1 MFLLLLLHPQW
12 EEISVMDERNTPM
25 RTYQVCNVMEAN
37 QNNWLRTRHIS
48 REGAQRVYIEIK
60 FTLRD
65 CNSLPGVPGTCKE
78 TFNMYYYE
86 SNNAN
91 LWFIKESQYVKIDTI
106 AADESFTQVDVG
118 DRVMKLNTEVRDI
131 SNLSKKGF
139 YLAFQDLGACIALVS
154 VRVFYKKCP
163 LTVLNLAQFPD
174 TITGGDTA
182 LVEVHGVCVN
192 ASEEFEVPKMYCSAD
207 GGWLVPIGRCVCKPG
222 FEENKDFC
230 QRPGSFVLV
239 CLAAPQSP
247 GSLDKKS
254 LKKSCFSGPLPQLC
268 QGKHKCTIAP
278 TVASSEHGHPFLK
291 ELTGEEKEGR
301 VPLSMITLSLPHP
314 DADIPLPVLPACRPG
329 TYKASATDAY
339 CTKCPPH
346 SSSPQDQ
353 AVECTCE
360 KGFYRAETDPRSM
373 ACTRPPSPPENP
385 ISTVNETCVT
395 LEWTLPRDTGGR
407 GDVTYSIHCRKCSGD
422 GRKCAPCGSSVHFVP
437 RQYGLATTT
446 VQITDLQPDSN
457 YSFTVES
464 QNGVSD
470 LSPTPRGTV
479 IVNVTTSQT
488 VSVVLKERRSKDS
501 VTLAWQGPER
511 PNGVIVEYE
520 VIYYEKNQREQNYT
534 VLKTRSN
541 MMTVEGLKPG
551 TTYVFRVR
559 ARTDGGY
566 GSYGGEIELETS
578 HEDVFAIGDPNQPTL
593 LAVSVAGG
601 VVLLVFLVTCFVV
614 SGRWERR
621 GTSRRLAQPRLQQMA
636 SPSKRIQDPVL
647 HLSPASLNTLQPLP
661 PSICVCLH
669 CGYIKAKQDP
679 DEEKMQFQH
688 GRVKLPGSRTYIH
701 PHTYEDPNQAIRDF
715 AKEIDAS
722 NIRIERV
729 IGAGEFGEV
738 CSGRL
743 RVQGKREIYVAIKS
757 LKAGY
762 SDKQRRDFLSEA
774 SIMGQFD
781 HPNIIRLEG
790 VVTRCK
796 PVMIITE
803 FMENGSLDTFL
814 KKHDGQFTVIQLVG
828 MLRGIASGMK
838 YLSDMSYVHRD
849 LAARNILVNSNLVCK
864 VSDFGLSRVLE
875 DDPEAA
881 YTTRGGKIPIRWTAP
896 EAIAYRKFTSASDV
910 WSYGIVMWEVISY
923 GERPYWE
930 MSNQDV
936 IKAIDEGY
944 RLPAPMDCP
953 VVLHQL
959 MLDCW
964 EKGRSDR
971 PKFGQIVTILDKL
984 IRNPASLREL
994 ANSSAWEDPTASDVS
1009 VNTVDEWLEA
1019 IKMGQYKDNFS
1030 SSGYVSLESVLYI
1043 SVSELAKMGV
1053 TLAGHQKKI
1062 LSSVQNLQT
1071 QG

>member
-1 MFLLLLLHPQW
+1 MAPRRILWIYPSLRLLSSVILIFHRLSPCAALRSYPENEVTLLDSMSALADLGWEAYPNEGW

-48 REGAQRVYIEIK
+48 REGAQRVHIEIK

-182 LVEVHGVCVN
+182 LVEVRGVCVN
-192 ASEEFEVPKMYCSAD
+192 ASEEFEAPKMYCSAD

-222 FEENKDFC
+222 FEENKDGC
-230 QRPGSFVLV
+230 QP
-239 CLAAPQSP
+239 
-247 GSLDKKS
+247 
-254 LKKSCFSGPLPQLC
+254 
-268 QGKHKCTIAP
+268 
-278 TVASSEHGHPFLK
+278 
-291 ELTGEEKEGR
+291 
-301 VPLSMITLSLPHP
+301 
-314 DADIPLPVLPACRPG
+314 CRPG
-329 TYKASATDAY
+329 AYKASATDAY

-346 SSSPQDQ
+346 SSSPQEQ
-353 AVECTCE
+353 AFECVCE
-360 KGFYRAETDPRSM
+360 RGFYRAETDPRSM
-373 ACTRPPSPPENP
+373 ACTRSPSAPENP
-385 ISTVNETCVT
+385 ISTVNETCIT
-395 LEWTLPRDTGGR
+395 LEWSPPRDTGGR
-407 GDVTYSIHCRKCSGD
+407 GDVTYSLHCKKCSGD
-422 GRKCAPCGSSVHFVP
+422 SRKCSPCGSSIHFVP
-437 RQYGLATTT
+437 RQFGLSSAT
-446 VQITDLQPDSN
+446 VLVTDLQPDSN

-470 LSPTPRGTV
+470 LSPTPKGTV
-479 IVNVTTSQT
+479 VINVTTSQT

-501 VTLAWQGPER
+501 VTLAWQVPER
-511 PNGVIVEYE
+511 PDGAIVEYE

-566 GSYGGEIELETS
+566 GTYGGEIELETS
-578 HEDVFAIGDPNQPTL
+578 HEDVFAIGDPNQSTI
-593 LAVSVAGG
+593 LAVSIAGG
-601 VVLLVFLVTCFVV
+601 IVLLIFLVTCFVV
-614 SGRWERR
+614 SGR
-621 GTSRRLAQPRLQQMA
+621 
-636 SPSKRIQDPVL
+636 
-647 HLSPASLNTLQPLP
+647 
-661 PSICVCLH
+661 H

-688 GRVKLPGSRTYIH
+688 GRVKLPGSRIYIH
-701 PHTYEDPNQAIRDF
+701 PHTYEDPNQAVRDF

-762 SDKQRRDFLSEA
+762 SDKQRKDFLSEA

-790 VVTRCK
+790 VVTKCK

-994 ANSSAWEDPTASDVS
+994 ANSSAC
-1009 VNTVDEWLEA
+1009 
-1019 IKMGQYKDNFS
+1019 
-1030 SSGYVSLESVLYI
+1030 
-1043 SVSELAKMGV
+1043 ELAKMGV

-1062 LSSVQNLQT
+1062 LSSVENLQN
-1071 QG
+1071 QGTHIQV

>member
-1 MFLLLLLHPQW
+1 MAPPPRVLWIYPSLFLHAFLLLFHALSPCRALRNYPENEVTLLDSMSALADLGWEAYPNEGW

-192 ASEEFEVPKMYCSAD
+192 ASEEFEPPKMYCSAD

-222 FEENKDFC
+222 FEENKDIC
-230 QRPGSFVLV
+230 QRES
-239 CLAAPQSP
+239 
-247 GSLDKKS
+247 
-254 LKKSCFSGPLPQLC
+254 
-268 QGKHKCTIAP
+268 
-278 TVASSEHGHPFLK
+278 
-291 ELTGEEKEGR
+291 
-301 VPLSMITLSLPHP
+301 
-314 DADIPLPVLPACRPG
+314 ACRPG

-346 SSSPQDQ
+346 SSSPQEQ
-353 AVECTCE
+353 AVECICE
-360 KGFYRAETDPRSM
+360 KGYYRADTDPRSM
-373 ACTRPPSPPENP
+373 ACTRPPSAPENP
-385 ISTVNETCVT
+385 ITTVNETCVT
-395 LEWTLPRDTGGR
+395 LEWSPPRDTGGR
-407 GDVTYSIHCRKCSGD
+407 GDITYSLHCRKCSGD
-422 GRKCAPCGSSVHFVP
+422 GRKCAPCGSSIHFVP
-437 RQYGLATTT
+437 RQFGLASAT
-446 VQITDLQPDSN
+446 VLVTDLQPDSN
-457 YSFTVES
+457 YSFTIES

-470 LSPTPRGTV
+470 LSPTPRGSVV
-479 IVNVTTSQT
+479 INVTTSQT

-541 MMTVEGLKPG
+541 MMTVDGLKPG

-578 HEDVFAIGDPNQPTL
+578 HEGKRMTNKYFCAL
-593 LAVSVAGG
+593 L
-601 VVLLVFLVTCFVV
+601 F
-614 SGRWERR
+614 R
-621 GTSRRLAQPRLQQMA
+621 
-636 SPSKRIQDPVL
+636 
-647 HLSPASLNTLQPLP
+647 
-661 PSICVCLH
+661 H

-701 PHTYEDPNQAIRDF
+701 PHTYEDPNQAVRDF

-762 SDKQRRDFLSEA
+762 SDTQRRDFLSEA

-790 VVTRCK
+790 VVTKCK

-959 MLDCW
+959 M
-964 EKGRSDR
+964 

-994 ANSSAWEDPTASDVS
+994 ANSSAEDAPTPDFSVS
-1009 VNTVDEWLEA
+1009 TVDEWLEA
-1019 IKMGQYKDNFS
+1019 IKMGQYKENFS
-1030 SSGYVSLESVLYI
+1030 SAGYVSLDSVLYI
-1043 SVSELAKMGV
+1043 SVRYRQLAS
-1053 TLAGHQKKI
+1053 HPC
-1062 LSSVQNLQT
+1062 
-1071 QG
+1071 

>member
-1 MFLLLLLHPQW
+1 MSALADLGWEAYPNEGW

-163 LTVLNLAQFPD
+163 VTVLNLAQFPD

-182 LVEVHGVCVN
+182 LVEVHGACVN
-192 ASEEFEVPKMYCSAD
+192 ASEEFEAPKMYCSAD

-222 FEENKDFC
+222 FEENKDVC
-230 QRPGSFVLV
+230 QP
-239 CLAAPQSP
+239 
-247 GSLDKKS
+247 
-254 LKKSCFSGPLPQLC
+254 
-268 QGKHKCTIAP
+268 
-278 TVASSEHGHPFLK
+278 
-291 ELTGEEKEGR
+291 
-301 VPLSMITLSLPHP
+301 
-314 DADIPLPVLPACRPG
+314 CRPG

-346 SSSPQDQ
+346 SSSPQEQ
-353 AVECTCE
+353 AVECVCE
-360 KGFYRAETDPRSM
+360 KSFYRAENDPRSM
-373 ACTRPPSPPENP
+373 ACTRPPSAPENP

-395 LEWTLPRDTGGR
+395 LEWSPPRETGGR
-407 GDVTYSIHCRKCSGD
+407 GDITYSLHCRKCSGD
-422 GRKCAPCGSSVHFVP
+422 GKKCAPCGSSVHFVP
-437 RQYGLATTT
+437 RQFGLSSAM
-446 VQITDLQPDSN
+446 VLVTDLQPDSN

-479 IVNVTTSQT
+479 VINVTTSQT

-511 PNGVIVEYE
+511 PNGAIVEYE

-541 MMTVEGLKPG
+541 MMTVDGLKPG

-578 HEDVFAIGDPNQPTL
+578 HEDVLAIGDPNQSTI
-593 LAVSVAGG
+593 LAVSIAGG
-601 VVLLVFLVTCFVV
+601 IVLLIFLVTCFIV
-614 SGRWERR
+614 SGR
-621 GTSRRLAQPRLQQMA
+621 
-636 SPSKRIQDPVL
+636 
-647 HLSPASLNTLQPLP
+647 
-661 PSICVCLH
+661 H

-701 PHTYEDPNQAIRDF
+701 PHTYEDPNQAVRDF

-994 ANSSAWEDPTASDVS
+994 ANSSEWEDLSPPEFS

-1019 IKMGQYKDNFS
+1019 IKMGQYKENFS
-1030 SSGYVSLESVLYI
+1030 SSGYVSLDSILYI

-1062 LSSVQNLQT
+1062 LSTVQSLQT
-1071 QG
+1071 QGAHVQV

>member
-1 MFLLLLLHPQW
+1 SSPSSKGETLSTKIATDLTDHFESHHTFSAIQSVTLLDSMSALGDLGWEAYPAEGW

-25 RTYQVCNVMEAN
+25 RTYQVCNVMEAS
-37 QNNWLRTRHIS
+37 QNNWLRTRHIA
-48 REGAQRVYIEIK
+48 RDGAQRVYIEIK

-78 TFNMYYYE
+78 TFNMFYYE

-91 LWFIKESQYVKIDTI
+91 LWFIKESQYIKIDTI

-154 VRVFYKKCP
+154 VRIFYKKCP

-174 TITGGDTA
+174 TVTGGDSA
-182 LVEVHGVCVN
+182 LVEVQGVCVN
-192 ASEEFEVPKMYCSAD
+192 ASQEFETPRMYCSAD
-207 GGWLVPIGRCVCKPG
+207 GSWLVPIGRCVCEPG
-222 FEENKDFC
+222 YEEHKDGC
-230 QRPGSFVLV
+230 QPCRPGS
-239 CLAAPQSP
+239 
-247 GSLDKKS
+247 
-254 LKKSCFSGPLPQLC
+254 
-268 QGKHKCTIAP
+268 
-278 TVASSEHGHPFLK
+278 
-291 ELTGEEKEGR
+291 
-301 VPLSMITLSLPHP
+301 
-314 DADIPLPVLPACRPG
+314 
-329 TYKASATDAY
+329 YKASATDAY
-339 CTKCPPH
+339 CTKCPSH
-346 SSSPQDQ
+346 SSSHLER
-353 AVECTCE
+353 ASECVCE
-360 KGFYRAETDPRSM
+360 KGFHRAETDPRSM
-373 ACTRPPSPPENP
+373 ACTRPCSAPENP

-395 LEWTLPRDTGGR
+395 LEWSPPLDMGGR
-407 GDVTYSIHCRKCSGD
+407 GDITYSLHCRKCSGD
-422 GRKCAPCGSSVHFVP
+422 GRKCTPCGSSVHFVP
-437 RQYGLATTT
+437 RQFGLSVAM
-446 VQITDLQPDSN
+446 VMVTDLQPHSN
-457 YSFTVES
+457 YSFTIES
-464 QNGVSD
+464 LNGVSD
-470 LSPTPRGTV
+470 LSPTPRGAV

-501 VTLAWQGPER
+501 ITLAWQGPDR
-511 PNGVIVEYE
+511 PNGAIVEYE

-541 MMTVEGLKPG
+541 VMTVDGLKPG

-566 GSYGGEIELETS
+566 GNYGGEIELETS
-578 HEDVFAIGDPNQPTL
+578 HEDMLAIGDPNQSTI
-593 LAVSVAGG
+593 LAVSITGG
-601 VVLLVFLVTCFVV
+601 IVLLIFLVACFVV
-614 SGRWERR
+614 SGR
-621 GTSRRLAQPRLQQMA
+621 
-636 SPSKRIQDPVL
+636 
-647 HLSPASLNTLQPLP
+647 
-661 PSICVCLH
+661 H

-679 DEEKMQFQH
+679 DEEKLQFQH
-688 GRVKLPGSRTYIH
+688 GRVKLPGSKIYIH
-701 PHTYEDPNQAIRDF
+701 PHTYEDPNQAVRDF

-722 NIRIERV
+722 CISIERV

-738 CSGRL
+738 CSGCLRL
-743 RVQGKREIYVAIKS
+743 QGKREIYVAIKS

-762 SDKQRRDFLSEA
+762 ADKQRRDFLSEA

-814 KKHDGQFTVIQLVG
+814 KKQDGQFTVIQLVG

-881 YTTRGGKIPIRWTAP
+881 YTTQGGKIPIRWTSP

-910 WSYGIVMWEVISY
+910 WSYGIVMWEVVSY

-936 IKAIDEGY
+936 IKAIEEGY

-964 EKGRSDR
+964 EKGRSER
-971 PKFGQIVTILDKL
+971 PKFGQIVTTLDKL
-984 IRNPASLREL
+984 IRDPASLREL
-994 ANSSAWEDPTASDVS
+994 ANSSLWEDPTTPEFSVS
-1009 VNTVDEWLEA
+1009 TMEEWLDA
-1019 IKMGQYKDNFS
+1019 IKMGQYKGNFTRA
-1030 SSGYVSLESVLYI
+1030 GYVTLDSVLYI
-1043 SVSELAKMGV
+1043 SISELVKMDV

-1062 LSSVQNLQT
+1062 LSSVQILQS
-1071 QG
+1071 QGTHVQV

>member
-1 MFLLLLLHPQW
+1 MALLFLWIYPSLFILSPFLFHAPCEGLRNYPENEVTLLDSMSALGNLGWEAYPAEGW

-25 RTYQVCNVMEAN
+25 RTYQVCNVMEAS
-37 QNNWLRTRHIS
+37 QNNWLRTRHIA
-48 REGAQRVYIEIK
+48 RDGAQRVYIEIK

-78 TFNMYYYE
+78 TFNMFYYE

-174 TITGGDTA
+174 TVTGGDSA
-182 LVEVHGVCVN
+182 LVEVRGVCVN
-192 ASEEFEVPKMYCSAD
+192 ASEEFEAPRMYCSAD

-222 FEENKDFC
+222 NEEHKDFC
-230 QRPGSFVLV
+230 QPCRPGS
-239 CLAAPQSP
+239 
-247 GSLDKKS
+247 
-254 LKKSCFSGPLPQLC
+254 
-268 QGKHKCTIAP
+268 
-278 TVASSEHGHPFLK
+278 
-291 ELTGEEKEGR
+291 
-301 VPLSMITLSLPHP
+301 
-314 DADIPLPVLPACRPG
+314 
-329 TYKASATDAY
+329 YKASATDAY

-346 SSSPQDQ
+346 SSSHLER
-353 AVECTCE
+353 ASECVCE
-360 KGFYRAETDPRSM
+360 KGFHRAETDPRSM
-373 ACTRPPSPPENP
+373 ACTRPPSAPENP

-395 LEWTLPRDTGGR
+395 LEWSPPRDTGGR
-407 GDVTYSIHCRKCSGD
+407 GDITYSLHCRKCSGD
-422 GRKCAPCGSSVHFVP
+422 DIKCAPCGSGVHFVP
-437 RQYGLATTT
+437 RQFGLSVAM
-446 VQITDLQPDSN
+446 VMVTDLQPHSN
-457 YSFTVES
+457 YSFTIES
-464 QNGVSD
+464 LNGVSD
-470 LSPTPRGTV
+470 LSPTPKGAV
-479 IVNVTTSQT
+479 MVNVTTSQT

-501 VTLAWQGPER
+501 ITLTWQGPDR
-511 PNGVIVEYE
+511 PTGAIVEYE

-541 MMTVEGLKPG
+541 VMTVDGLKPG

-559 ARTDGGY
+559 ARTEGGY
-566 GSYGGEIELETS
+566 GNYGGEIELETS
-578 HEDVFAIGDPNQPTL
+578 HEDMLAIDPNQSTI
-593 LAVSVAGG
+593 LAVSIAGG
-601 VVLLVFLVTCFVV
+601 IILLIFLVACFFV
-614 SGRWERR
+614 SGR
-621 GTSRRLAQPRLQQMA
+621 
-636 SPSKRIQDPVL
+636 
-647 HLSPASLNTLQPLP
+647 
-661 PSICVCLH
+661 H

-679 DEEKMQFQH
+679 DEEKMHFQH
-688 GRVKLPGSRTYIH
+688 GRVKLPGSKTYIH
-701 PHTYEDPNQAIRDF
+701 PHTYEDPNQAVRDF

-722 NIRIERV
+722 SIRIERV

-743 RVQGKREIYVAIKS
+743 RLQGKREIYVAIKS

-881 YTTRGGKIPIRWTAP
+881 YTTRGGKIPIRWTSP

-910 WSYGIVMWEVISY
+910 WSYGIVMWEVVSY

-964 EKGRSDR
+964 EKGRSER
-971 PKFGQIVTILDKL
+971 PKFGQIVTTLDKL
-984 IRNPASLREL
+984 IRNPARLREL
-994 ANSSAWEDPTASDVS
+994 ANSSVCREDPTTPEFSVS
-1009 VNTVDEWLEA
+1009 TVEEWLEA
-1019 IKMGQYKDNFS
+1019 IKMDHYKENFS
-1030 SSGYVSLESVLYI
+1030 SAGYVTLDSVLYI
-1043 SVSELAKMGV
+1043 SISELVKMDV

-1062 LSSVQNLQT
+1062 LSSVQSLQT
-1071 QG
+1071 QGTHIQV

>member
-1 MFLLLLLHPQW
+1 MAPPRVLWIYPSLSLLSSLLLFHALSPCRALRNYPENEVTLLDSMSALADLGWEAYPNEGW

-192 ASEEFEVPKMYCSAD
+192 ASEEFEAPKMYCSAD

-222 FEENKDFC
+222 FEENKDVC
-230 QRPGSFVLV
+230 QP
-239 CLAAPQSP
+239 
-247 GSLDKKS
+247 
-254 LKKSCFSGPLPQLC
+254 
-268 QGKHKCTIAP
+268 
-278 TVASSEHGHPFLK
+278 
-291 ELTGEEKEGR
+291 
-301 VPLSMITLSLPHP
+301 
-314 DADIPLPVLPACRPG
+314 CRPG

-346 SSSPQDQ
+346 SSSLQEQ
-353 AVECTCE
+353 AVECVCE
-360 KGFYRAETDPRSM
+360 KSFYRAETDPRSM
-373 ACTRPPSPPENP
+373 ACTRPPSAPENP

-395 LEWTLPRDTGGR
+395 LEWSPPRETGGR
-407 GDVTYSIHCRKCSGD
+407 GDITYSLHCRKCSGD
-422 GRKCAPCGSSVHFVP
+422 GRKCTPCGSSVHFVP
-437 RQYGLATTT
+437 RQFGLSSAT
-446 VQITDLQPDSN
+446 VLVTDLQPDSN
-457 YSFTVES
+457 YSFTIES

-479 IVNVTTSQT
+479 VINVTTSQT

-511 PNGVIVEYE
+511 PNGAIVEYE

-541 MMTVEGLKPG
+541 MMTVDGLKPG

-578 HEDVFAIGDPNQPTL
+578 HEDVLAIGDPNQSTI
-593 LAVSVAGG
+593 LAVSIAGG
-601 VVLLVFLVTCFVV
+601 IVLLIFLVTCFIV
-614 SGRWERR
+614 SGR
-621 GTSRRLAQPRLQQMA
+621 
-636 SPSKRIQDPVL
+636 
-647 HLSPASLNTLQPLP
+647 
-661 PSICVCLH
+661 H

-701 PHTYEDPNQAIRDF
+701 PHTYEDPNQAVRDF

-994 ANSSAWEDPTASDVS
+994 ANSSVWEDPSTPEFS

-1019 IKMGQYKDNFS
+1019 IKMGQYKENFS
-1030 SSGYVSLESVLYI
+1030 SAGYVSLDSILYI

-1062 LSSVQNLQT
+1062 LSSAQGLQT
-1071 QG
+1071 QGTHVQV

>member
-1 MFLLLLLHPQW
+1 MAPPRVLWIYPSLFLLLSLLLFHALSPCQALRNYPENEVTLLDSMSALADLGWEAYPNEGW

-163 LTVLNLAQFPD
+163 LTVLNLAEFPD

-192 ASEEFEVPKMYCSAD
+192 ASEEFEAPKMYCSAD

-222 FEENKDFC
+222 FEENKDVC
-230 QRPGSFVLV
+230 QP
-239 CLAAPQSP
+239 
-247 GSLDKKS
+247 
-254 LKKSCFSGPLPQLC
+254 
-268 QGKHKCTIAP
+268 
-278 TVASSEHGHPFLK
+278 
-291 ELTGEEKEGR
+291 
-301 VPLSMITLSLPHP
+301 
-314 DADIPLPVLPACRPG
+314 CRPG

-346 SSSPQDQ
+346 SSSPHEQ
-353 AVECTCE
+353 AVECICE
-360 KGFYRAETDPRSM
+360 KGFHRAETDPRSM
-373 ACTRPPSPPENP
+373 ACTRPPSAPENP

-395 LEWTLPRDTGGR
+395 MEWSPPRDTGGR
-407 GDVTYSIHCRKCSGD
+407 GDITYSFHCRKCSGD
-422 GRKCAPCGSSVHFVP
+422 GRKCTPCGSSVHFVP
-437 RQYGLATTT
+437 RQFGLSSAT
-446 VQITDLQPDSN
+446 VLVTDLQPDSN

-479 IVNVTTSQT
+479 VINVTTSQT

-511 PNGVIVEYE
+511 PNGAIVEYE

-541 MMTVEGLKPG
+541 MMTVDGLKPG

-578 HEDVFAIGDPNQPTL
+578 HEDVLAIGDPNQSTI
-593 LAVSVAGG
+593 LAVSITGG
-601 VVLLVFLVTCFVV
+601 IVLLIFLVTCFVV
-614 SGRWERR
+614 SGR
-621 GTSRRLAQPRLQQMA
+621 
-636 SPSKRIQDPVL
+636 
-647 HLSPASLNTLQPLP
+647 
-661 PSICVCLH
+661 H

-701 PHTYEDPNQAIRDF
+701 PHTYEDPNQAVRDF

-994 ANSSAWEDPTASDVS
+994 ANSSVCREDPSTPEFSVS
-1009 VNTVDEWLEA
+1009 TVDEWLEA
-1019 IKMGQYKDNFS
+1019 IKMGQYKENFS
-1030 SSGYVSLESVLYI
+1030 SAGYVSLDSILYI

-1053 TLAGHQKKI
+1053 SLAGHQKKI
-1062 LSSVQNLQT
+1062 LSSMQSLQT
-1071 QG
+1071 QGTHVQV

>member
-1 MFLLLLLHPQW
+1 MRLLRVFVVLCWFHFSLKCHSRATIWNNKLVTLLDSMSALADLGWEAYPNEGW

-25 RTYQVCNVMEAN
+25 RTYQVCSVMEAN

-65 CNSLPGVPGTCKE
+65 CNSLPGVSGTCKE

-118 DRVMKLNTEVRDI
+118 DRVLKLNTEVRDI

-163 LTVLNLAQFPD
+163 LTVRNLAQFPD
-174 TITGGDTA
+174 TITGGETA

-192 ASEEFEVPKMYCSAD
+192 ASEEFEPPKMYCSAD

-222 FEENKDFC
+222 FEENKDIC
-230 QRPGSFVLV
+230 QP
-239 CLAAPQSP
+239 
-247 GSLDKKS
+247 
-254 LKKSCFSGPLPQLC
+254 
-268 QGKHKCTIAP
+268 
-278 TVASSEHGHPFLK
+278 
-291 ELTGEEKEGR
+291 
-301 VPLSMITLSLPHP
+301 
-314 DADIPLPVLPACRPG
+314 CRPG

-346 SSSPQDQ
+346 SSSPHEQ
-353 AVECTCE
+353 AMECICE
-360 KGFYRAETDPRSM
+360 KGFHRAETDPRSM
-373 ACTRPPSPPENP
+373 ACTRPPSAPENP
-385 ISTVNETCVT
+385 ISSVNETCVT
-395 LEWTLPRDTGGR
+395 LEWSPPRDTGGR
-407 GDVTYSIHCRKCSGD
+407 GDITYSLHCRKCSGE
-422 GRKCAPCGSSVHFVP
+422 GKKCAPCGSSVHFVP
-437 RQYGLATTT
+437 RQFGLASAS
-446 VQITDLQPDSN
+446 VLITDLQPDSN
-457 YSFTVES
+457 YTFTIES

-479 IVNVTTSQT
+479 VINVTTSQT

-511 PNGVIVEYE
+511 PNGAIVEYE

-541 MMTVEGLKPG
+541 MMTVDGLKPG

-566 GSYGGEIELETS
+566 GTYGGEIELETS
-578 HEDVFAIGDPNQPTL
+578 HEDVLAIGDPNQSTIL
-593 LAVSVAGG
+593 VVSIAGG
-601 VVLLVFLVTCFVV
+601 IVLLIFLVTCFVV
-614 SGRWERR
+614 SGR
-621 GTSRRLAQPRLQQMA
+621 
-636 SPSKRIQDPVL
+636 
-647 HLSPASLNTLQPLP
+647 
-661 PSICVCLH
+661 H

-701 PHTYEDPNQAIRDF
+701 PHTYEDPNQAVRDF

-790 VVTRCK
+790 VVTKCK

-994 ANSSAWEDPTASDVS
+994 ANSSVWEDPPTPEFSVS
-1009 VNTVDEWLEA
+1009 TVDDWLDT
-1019 IKMGQYKDNFS
+1019 IKMGQYKENFS
-1030 SSGYVSLESVLYI
+1030 SAGYVSLDSILYI

-1062 LSSVQNLQT
+1062 LSSVQSLQA
-1071 QG
+1071 QGTHVQV

>member
-1 MFLLLLLHPQW
+1 MAPPRVLWIYPSLFLLSSLFLFQALSPCRALRNYPENEVTLLDSMSALADLGWEAYPNEGW

-192 ASEEFEVPKMYCSAD
+192 ASEEFEAPKMYCSAD

-222 FEENKDFC
+222 FEENKNIC
-230 QRPGSFVLV
+230 QP
-239 CLAAPQSP
+239 
-247 GSLDKKS
+247 
-254 LKKSCFSGPLPQLC
+254 
-268 QGKHKCTIAP
+268 
-278 TVASSEHGHPFLK
+278 
-291 ELTGEEKEGR
+291 
-301 VPLSMITLSLPHP
+301 
-314 DADIPLPVLPACRPG
+314 CRPS
-329 TYKASATDAY
+329 TYKALATDAY

-346 SSSPQDQ
+346 SSSPQEQ
-353 AVECTCE
+353 AVECVCE

-373 ACTRPPSPPENP
+373 ACTRPPSAPENP
-385 ISTVNETCVT
+385 ITTVNETCVT
-395 LEWTLPRDTGGR
+395 LEWSPPRDTGGR
-407 GDVTYSIHCRKCSGD
+407 GDITYSVHCTKCSGD
-422 GRKCAPCGSSVHFVP
+422 GKKCTPCGSSVHFVP
-437 RQYGLATTT
+437 RQFGLSSAT
-446 VQITDLQPDSN
+446 VLVTDLQPDSN
-457 YSFTVES
+457 YSFTIES

-470 LSPTPRGTV
+470 LSPTPRGTA
-479 IVNVTTSQT
+479 IINVTTSQT
-488 VSVVLKERRSKDS
+488 VNVVLKERRSKDS

-511 PNGVIVEYE
+511 PNGAIVEYE

-541 MMTVEGLKPG
+541 MMTVDGLKPG

-578 HEDVFAIGDPNQPTL
+578 HEDVLAIGDPNQSTI
-593 LAVSVAGG
+593 LAVSIAGG
-601 VVLLVFLVTCFVV
+601 VVLLIFLVTCFVV
-614 SGRWERR
+614 SGR
-621 GTSRRLAQPRLQQMA
+621 
-636 SPSKRIQDPVL
+636 
-647 HLSPASLNTLQPLP
+647 
-661 PSICVCLH
+661 H

-701 PHTYEDPNQAIRDF
+701 PHTYEDPNQAVRDF

-994 ANSSAWEDPTASDVS
+994 ANSSVWEDPSTPEFSVS
-1009 VNTVDEWLEA
+1009 TVDEWLEA
-1019 IKMGQYKDNFS
+1019 IKMGQYKENFS
-1030 SSGYVSLESVLYI
+1030 SAGYVSLDSVLYI

-1053 TLAGHQKKI
+1053 SLAGHQKKI
-1062 LSSVQNLQT
+1062 LSSVQSLQT
-1071 QG
+1071 QGTHIQV

>member
-1 MFLLLLLHPQW
+1 MAPPRVLWIYPSLSLLSSVLLFHALSPCRALRNYPENEVTLLDSMSALADLGWEAYPNEGW

-182 LVEVHGVCVN
+182 LVEVHGMCVN
-192 ASEEFEVPKMYCSAD
+192 ASEEFEAPKMYCSAD

-222 FEENKDFC
+222 FEENKDIC
-230 QRPGSFVLV
+230 QP
-239 CLAAPQSP
+239 
-247 GSLDKKS
+247 
-254 LKKSCFSGPLPQLC
+254 
-268 QGKHKCTIAP
+268 
-278 TVASSEHGHPFLK
+278 
-291 ELTGEEKEGR
+291 
-301 VPLSMITLSLPHP
+301 
-314 DADIPLPVLPACRPG
+314 CRPG
-329 TYKASATDAY
+329 TYKASASDAY

-346 SSSPQDQ
+346 SSSPQEQ
-353 AVECTCE
+353 AIECICE
-360 KGFYRAETDPRSM
+360 KGFYRAESDPRSM
-373 ACTRPPSPPENP
+373 ACTRPPSAPENP
-385 ISTVNETCVT
+385 ITTVNETCVT
-395 LEWTLPRDTGGR
+395 LEWSPPRDTGGR
-407 GDVTYSIHCRKCSGD
+407 GDVTYSLHCTKCSGD
-422 GRKCAPCGSSVHFVP
+422 GKKCAPCGSSVHFIP
-437 RQYGLATTT
+437 RQFGLSSAS
-446 VQITDLQPDSN
+446 VLVTDLQPDSN
-457 YSFTVES
+457 YTFTIES
-464 QNGVSD
+464 QNGVSE
-470 LSPTPRGTV
+470 LSPTLRGAVV
-479 IVNVTTSQT
+479 INVTTSQT

-511 PNGVIVEYE
+511 PNGAIVEYE

-541 MMTVEGLKPG
+541 MMTVDGLKPG

-559 ARTDGGY
+559 ARTDSGY

-578 HEDVFAIGDPNQPTL
+578 HEDVLAIGDPNQSTIL
-593 LAVSVAGG
+593 VVSIAGG
-601 VVLLVFLVTCFVV
+601 IVLLIFLVTCFVV
-614 SGRWERR
+614 SGR
-621 GTSRRLAQPRLQQMA
+621 
-636 SPSKRIQDPVL
+636 
-647 HLSPASLNTLQPLP
+647 
-661 PSICVCLH
+661 H

-688 GRVKLPGSRTYIH
+688 RRVKLPGSRTYIH
-701 PHTYEDPNQAIRDF
+701 PHTYEDPNQAVRDF

-790 VVTRCK
+790 VVTKCK

-953 VVLHQL
+953 MVLHQL

-984 IRNPASLREL
+984 IRNPASLRDL
-994 ANSSAWEDPTASDVS
+994 ANSSVC
-1009 VNTVDEWLEA
+1009 
-1019 IKMGQYKDNFS
+1019 
-1030 SSGYVSLESVLYI
+1030 
-1043 SVSELAKMGV
+1043 ELAKMGV
-1053 TLAGHQKKI
+1053 SLAGHQKKI
-1062 LSSVQNLQT
+1062 LASVQSLQT
-1071 QG
+1071 QGTKYNSFHINTY

>member
-1 MFLLLLLHPQW
+1 MAPPTPPPPPRVLWIYPSFCLISFLLVSCGALRNYPDNEVTLLDSMSALADLGWEAYPNEGW

-86 SNNAN
+86 SNNPN

-192 ASEEFEVPKMYCSAD
+192 ASEEFEAPKMYCSAD

-222 FEENKDFC
+222 FEENKDVC
-230 QRPGSFVLV
+230 QP
-239 CLAAPQSP
+239 
-247 GSLDKKS
+247 
-254 LKKSCFSGPLPQLC
+254 
-268 QGKHKCTIAP
+268 
-278 TVASSEHGHPFLK
+278 
-291 ELTGEEKEGR
+291 
-301 VPLSMITLSLPHP
+301 
-314 DADIPLPVLPACRPG
+314 CRPG

-346 SSSPQDQ
+346 SSSPQEQ
-353 AVECTCE
+353 ATECMCE
-360 KGFYRAETDPRSM
+360 KSYHRAESDPRSM
-373 ACTRPPSPPENP
+373 SCTRPPSAPENP

-395 LEWTLPRDTGGR
+395 LEWSAPRDTGGR
-407 GDVTYSIHCRKCSGD
+407 GDITYSLHCRKCSDD
-422 GRKCAPCGSSVHFVP
+422 GRKCSPCGSSVHFIP
-437 RQYGLATTT
+437 RQFGLSSTT
-446 VQITDLQPDSN
+446 VLVTDLQPDSN

-470 LSPTPRGTV
+470 LSPTTRGTV
-479 IVNVTTSQT
+479 VINITTSQT

-511 PNGVIVEYE
+511 PNGAIVEYE

-541 MMTVEGLKPG
+541 MMTVDGLKPG

-578 HEDVFAIGDPNQPTL
+578 HEDVLAIGDPNQSTI
-593 LAVSVAGG
+593 LAVSIAGG
-601 VVLLVFLVTCFVV
+601 IVLLIFLVTCFVV
-614 SGRWERR
+614 SGR
-621 GTSRRLAQPRLQQMA
+621 
-636 SPSKRIQDPVL
+636 
-647 HLSPASLNTLQPLP
+647 
-661 PSICVCLH
+661 H

-701 PHTYEDPNQAIRDF
+701 PHTYEDPNQAVRDF

-790 VVTRCK
+790 VVTKCK

-910 WSYGIVMWEVISY
+910 WSYGIVMWEVLSY

-964 EKGRSDR
+964 EKGRSER

-984 IRNPASLREL
+984 IRNPASLRDL
-994 ANSSAWEDPTASDVS
+994 ANSSVCREDPITPEFSVS
-1009 VNTVDEWLEA
+1009 TVDEWLDA
-1019 IKMGQYKDNFS
+1019 IKMGQYKENFS
-1030 SSGYVSLESVLYI
+1030 SAGYVSLDSILYI
-1043 SVSELAKMGV
+1043 SVSELSKMGV

-1062 LSSVQNLQT
+1062 LSSVQGLQT
-1071 QG
+1071 SGTHVQV

>member
-1 MFLLLLLHPQW
+1 MAPPRVLWIYPSLFLLFSLLLFHALSPCRALRNYPENEVTLLDSMSALADLGWQAFPNEGW

-37 QNNWLRTRHIS
+37 QNNWLRTGHIS
-48 REGAQRVYIEIK
+48 REGAQRVHIEIK

-78 TFNMYYYE
+78 TFNMYYHE
-86 SNNAN
+86 SNTDKM
-91 LWFIKESQYVKIDTI
+91 WFIKESQYVKIDTI

-118 DRVMKLNTEVRDI
+118 DRVMKLNTEVREI

-192 ASEEFEVPKMYCSAD
+192 ASEEFEAPKMYCSAD

-222 FEENKDFC
+222 FEENKDVC
-230 QRPGSFVLV
+230 QP
-239 CLAAPQSP
+239 
-247 GSLDKKS
+247 
-254 LKKSCFSGPLPQLC
+254 
-268 QGKHKCTIAP
+268 
-278 TVASSEHGHPFLK
+278 
-291 ELTGEEKEGR
+291 
-301 VPLSMITLSLPHP
+301 
-314 DADIPLPVLPACRPG
+314 CRPG

-346 SSSPQDQ
+346 SSSPQEQ
-353 AVECTCE
+353 AFECVCE
-360 KGFYRAETDPRSM
+360 KGFYRAETDPRAM
-373 ACTRPPSPPENP
+373 ACTRPPSAPENP

-395 LEWTLPRDTGGR
+395 LEWSPPRDTGGR
-407 GDVTYSIHCRKCSGD
+407 GDITYSLHCSKCSGD
-422 GRKCAPCGSSVHFVP
+422 GKKCTPCGSSVHFVP
-437 RQYGLATTT
+437 RQFGLSSATVLVTE
-446 VQITDLQPDSN
+446 LQPDSN
-457 YSFTVES
+457 YSFTIES

-470 LSPTPRGTV
+470 LSPTPRGTAV
-479 IVNVTTSQT
+479 INVTTSQT

-511 PNGVIVEYE
+511 PNEVIVEYE

-534 VLKTRSN
+534 VLRTSSN
-541 MMTVEGLKPG
+541 MMTVDGLKPG

-559 ARTDGGY
+559 ARTNVGY

-578 HEDVFAIGDPNQPTL
+578 HEDVFAIGDPNQSTI
-593 LAVSVAGG
+593 LAVSIAGG
-601 VVLLVFLVTCFVV
+601 IVLLIFLVTCFVV
-614 SGRWERR
+614 SGR
-621 GTSRRLAQPRLQQMA
+621 
-636 SPSKRIQDPVL
+636 
-647 HLSPASLNTLQPLP
+647 
-661 PSICVCLH
+661 H

-701 PHTYEDPNQAIRDF
+701 PHTYEDPNQAVRDF

-994 ANSSAWEDPTASDVS
+994 ANSSAWEDPSTPEFSVS
-1009 VNTVDEWLEA
+1009 TVDEWLEA
-1019 IKMGQYKDNFS
+1019 IKMGQYKENFS
-1030 SSGYVSLESVLYI
+1030 SAGYVSLDSVLYI

-1053 TLAGHQKKI
+1053 SLAGHQKKI
-1062 LSSVQNLQT
+1062 LSSVQSLQT
-1071 QG
+1071 QGTHVQV

>member
-1 MFLLLLLHPQW
+1 MAPPRVLWIYPSLSLLSSLLLFHALSPCRALRNYPENEVTLLDSMSALADLGWEAYPNEGW

-192 ASEEFEVPKMYCSAD
+192 ASEEFEAPKMYCSAD

-222 FEENKDFC
+222 FEENKDVC
-230 QRPGSFVLV
+230 QP
-239 CLAAPQSP
+239 
-247 GSLDKKS
+247 
-254 LKKSCFSGPLPQLC
+254 
-268 QGKHKCTIAP
+268 
-278 TVASSEHGHPFLK
+278 
-291 ELTGEEKEGR
+291 
-301 VPLSMITLSLPHP
+301 
-314 DADIPLPVLPACRPG
+314 CRPG

-346 SSSPQDQ
+346 SSSPQEQ
-353 AVECTCE
+353 AVECVCE
-360 KGFYRAETDPRSM
+360 KSFYRAETDPRSM
-373 ACTRPPSPPENP
+373 ACTRPPSAPENP

-395 LEWTLPRDTGGR
+395 LEWSPPRETGGR
-407 GDVTYSIHCRKCSGD
+407 GDITYSLHCRKCSGD
-422 GRKCAPCGSSVHFVP
+422 GRKCTPCGSSVHFVP
-437 RQYGLATTT
+437 RQFGLSSAT
-446 VQITDLQPDSN
+446 VLVTDLQPDSN
-457 YSFTVES
+457 YSFTIES

-479 IVNVTTSQT
+479 VINVTTSQT

-511 PNGVIVEYE
+511 PNGAIVEYE

-541 MMTVEGLKPG
+541 MMTVDGLKPG

-578 HEDVFAIGDPNQPTL
+578 HEDVLAIGDPNQSTI
-593 LAVSVAGG
+593 LAVSIAGG
-601 VVLLVFLVTCFVV
+601 IVLLIFLVTCFIV
-614 SGRWERR
+614 SGR
-621 GTSRRLAQPRLQQMA
+621 
-636 SPSKRIQDPVL
+636 
-647 HLSPASLNTLQPLP
+647 
-661 PSICVCLH
+661 H

-701 PHTYEDPNQAIRDF
+701 PHTYEDPNQAVRDF

-994 ANSSAWEDPTASDVS
+994 ANSSVCREDPSTPEFS

-1019 IKMGQYKDNFS
+1019 IKMGQYKENFS
-1030 SSGYVSLESVLYI
+1030 SAGYVSLDSILYI

-1062 LSSVQNLQT
+1062 LSSAQGLQT
-1071 QG
+1071 QGTHVQV

>member
-1 MFLLLLLHPQW
+1 MAPQRVPWIYPFLALVLLLHALSPSGALRNYPENEVTLLDSMSALADLGWTAYPNEGW

-48 REGAQRVYIEIK
+48 REGAQRIYIEIK

-86 SNNAN
+86 SNNVN

-182 LVEVHGVCVN
+182 LVEVHGMCVN
-192 ASEEFEVPKMYCSAD
+192 ASEEFEPPKMYCSAD

-222 FEENKDFC
+222 FEENKDVC
-230 QRPGSFVLV
+230 QP
-239 CLAAPQSP
+239 
-247 GSLDKKS
+247 
-254 LKKSCFSGPLPQLC
+254 
-268 QGKHKCTIAP
+268 
-278 TVASSEHGHPFLK
+278 
-291 ELTGEEKEGR
+291 
-301 VPLSMITLSLPHP
+301 
-314 DADIPLPVLPACRPG
+314 CRPG
-329 TYKASATDAY
+329 TYKASATDAF

-346 SSSPQDQ
+346 SSSPQEQ
-353 AVECTCE
+353 ADECICE
-360 KGFYRAETDPRSM
+360 KGFYRAESDPRSM
-373 ACTRPPSPPENP
+373 ACTRPPSAPENP
-385 ISTVNETCVT
+385 ISTANETCVT
-395 LEWTLPRDTGGR
+395 LEWSSPRDTGGR
-407 GDVTYSIHCRKCSGD
+407 GDITYSIQCKKCFGEAK
-422 GRKCAPCGSSVHFVP
+422 KCTPCGSSVHFVP
-437 RQYGLATTT
+437 RQFGLSSNT
-446 VQITDLQPDSN
+446 VLITDLQPDST
-457 YSFTVES
+457 YSFIIES

-470 LSPTPRGTV
+470 LSPIPRGTV
-479 IVNVTTSQT
+479 VVNVTTSQT

-511 PNGVIVEYE
+511 PNGAIVEYE

-541 MMTVEGLKPG
+541 MMTVDGLKPG

-578 HEDVFAIGDPNQPTL
+578 HEDVLAIGDPNQSTIL
-593 LAVSVAGG
+593 VVSITGG
-601 VVLLVFLVTCFVV
+601 IVVFVFLVTCFVV
-614 SGRWERR
+614 S
-621 GTSRRLAQPRLQQMA
+621 S
-636 SPSKRIQDPVL
+636 
-647 HLSPASLNTLQPLP
+647 SLGVRP
-661 PSICVCLH
+661 PSIVDVSLPLLAPSLHLIAFRH

-701 PHTYEDPNQAIRDF
+701 PHTYEDPNQAVRDF

-729 IGAGEFGEV
+729 IGGGEFGEV

-790 VVTRCK
+790 VVTKCK

-814 KKHDGQFTVIQLVG
+814 KKHDGQFTIIQLVG

-910 WSYGIVMWEVISY
+910 WSYGIVMWEVVSY

-964 EKGRSDR
+964 EKSRSDR

-994 ANSSAWEDPTASDVS
+994 AKSLVCSEDPSSPEFSVS
-1009 VNTVDEWLEA
+1009 TVDEWLDA
-1019 IKMGQYKDNFS
+1019 IKMGQYKENFS
-1030 SSGYVSLESVLYI
+1030 SSGYVSLDSILYI
-1043 SVSELAKMGV
+1043 SVSELVKMGV

-1062 LSSVQNLQT
+1062 LSSVQSLQT
-1071 QG
+1071 QGTHIQV

>member
-1 MFLLLLLHPQW
+1 MYTDVFLSLKYTRIPPPLHPAILYPPPPPPPPALQSSNPPPPSPFSLSLSLQW

-25 RTYQVCNVMEAN
+25 RTYQVCNVMEAS
-37 QNNWLRTRHIS
+37 QNNWLRTRHIA
-48 REGAQRVYIEIK
+48 RDGAQRVYIEIK

-78 TFNMYYYE
+78 TFNMFYYE

-91 LWFIKESQYVKIDTI
+91 LWFIKESQYIKIDTI

-174 TITGGDTA
+174 TVTGGDSA
-182 LVEVHGVCVN
+182 LVEVRGLCVN
-192 ASEEFEVPKMYCSAD
+192 ASEEFEAPRMYCSAD

-222 FEENKDFC
+222 YEEHKDLC
-230 QRPGSFVLV
+230 QPCRPGS
-239 CLAAPQSP
+239 
-247 GSLDKKS
+247 
-254 LKKSCFSGPLPQLC
+254 
-268 QGKHKCTIAP
+268 
-278 TVASSEHGHPFLK
+278 
-291 ELTGEEKEGR
+291 
-301 VPLSMITLSLPHP
+301 
-314 DADIPLPVLPACRPG
+314 
-329 TYKASATDAY
+329 YKASATDAY

-346 SSSPQDQ
+346 SSSHLER
-353 AVECTCE
+353 ASECVCE
-360 KGFYRAETDPRSM
+360 KGFHRAETDPRSM
-373 ACTRPPSPPENP
+373 ACTRPPSAPENT

-395 LEWTLPRDTGGR
+395 LEWSPPRDTGGR
-407 GDVTYSIHCRKCSGD
+407 GDITYSLRCRKCSGD
-422 GRKCAPCGSSVHFVP
+422 DMKCAPCGSGVHFVP
-437 RQYGLATTT
+437 RQFGLSVAM
-446 VQITDLQPDSN
+446 VMVTDLQPHSN
-457 YSFTVES
+457 YSFTIES
-464 QNGVSD
+464 LNGVSD
-470 LSPTPRGTV
+470 LSPTPRGAV

-501 VTLAWQGPER
+501 ITLAWQGPDR
-511 PNGVIVEYE
+511 PNGAIVEYE

-541 MMTVEGLKPG
+541 VMTVDGLKPG

-559 ARTDGGY
+559 ARTEGGY
-566 GSYGGEIELETS
+566 GNYGGEIELETS
-578 HEDVFAIGDPNQPTL
+578 HEVSSHIHTHARKHTHTHTL
-593 LAVSVAGG
+593 TLMSLICWCG
-601 VVLLVFLVTCFVV
+601 LFL
-614 SGRWERR
+614 R
-621 GTSRRLAQPRLQQMA
+621 
-636 SPSKRIQDPVL
+636 
-647 HLSPASLNTLQPLP
+647 
-661 PSICVCLH
+661 H

-679 DEEKMQFQH
+679 DEEKMHFQH
-688 GRVKLPGSRTYIH
+688 GRVKLPGSKTYIH
-701 PHTYEDPNQAIRDF
+701 PHTYEDPNQAVRDF

-722 NIRIERV
+722 SIRIERV

-743 RVQGKREIYVAIKS
+743 RLQGKREIYVAIKS

-881 YTTRGGKIPIRWTAP
+881 YTTRGGKIPIRWTSP

-910 WSYGIVMWEVISY
+910 WSYGIVMWEVVSY

-964 EKGRSDR
+964 EKGRSER
-971 PKFGQIVTILDKL
+971 PKFGQIVTTLDKL
-984 IRNPASLREL
+984 IRNPARLREL
-994 ANSSAWEDPTASDVS
+994 ANSTHCQIQNKLLELVS
-1009 VNTVDEWLEA
+1009 GLVSTVEEWLEA
-1019 IKMGQYKDNFS
+1019 IKMGQYKENFS
-1030 SSGYVSLESVLYI
+1030 SAGYVTLDSVLYI
-1043 SVSELAKMGV
+1043 SISELVKMDV

-1062 LSSVQNLQT
+1062 LSSVQSLQT
-1071 QG
+1071 QGTHVQV

>member
-1 MFLLLLLHPQW
+1 MAPPRVLWIYRSRLLLASLLLLCHALPQSRALRNYPENEVTLLDSMSALADLGWEAYPNEGW

-182 LVEVHGVCVN
+182 LVEVHGICVN
-192 ASEEFEVPKMYCSAD
+192 ASEEFEAPKMYCSAD

-222 FEENKDFC
+222 FEENKDIC
-230 QRPGSFVLV
+230 QP
-239 CLAAPQSP
+239 
-247 GSLDKKS
+247 
-254 LKKSCFSGPLPQLC
+254 
-268 QGKHKCTIAP
+268 
-278 TVASSEHGHPFLK
+278 
-291 ELTGEEKEGR
+291 
-301 VPLSMITLSLPHP
+301 
-314 DADIPLPVLPACRPG
+314 CRPG

-346 SSSPQDQ
+346 STSLQEQ
-353 AVECTCE
+353 AVECVCE
-360 KGFYRAETDPRSM
+360 KGFHRAETDPRSM
-373 ACTRPPSPPENP
+373 SCTRPPSAPENP
-385 ISTVNETCVT
+385 ISTVNETCLT
-395 LEWTLPRDTGGR
+395 LEWSPPRDTGGR
-407 GDVTYSIHCRKCSGD
+407 GDITYSLHCRKCSGD
-422 GRKCAPCGSSVHFVP
+422 SRKCTPCGSSVHFVP
-437 RQYGLATTT
+437 RQFGLSSTT
-446 VQITDLQPDSN
+446 VLVTDLQPDSN
-457 YSFTVES
+457 YSLTVES

-470 LSPTPRGTV
+470 LSPIPRGRVT
-479 IVNVTTSQT
+479 INVTTSQT

-511 PNGVIVEYE
+511 PNGAIVEYE

-541 MMTVEGLKPG
+541 MMTVDGLKPG

-566 GSYGGEIELETS
+566 GGYGSYGGEIELETS
-578 HEDVFAIGDPNQPTL
+578 HEDVLAIGDPNQSTI
-593 LAVSVAGG
+593 LAVSIAGG
-601 VVLLVFLVTCFVV
+601 IVLLVFLVTCFVV
-614 SGRWERR
+614 SGR
-621 GTSRRLAQPRLQQMA
+621 
-636 SPSKRIQDPVL
+636 
-647 HLSPASLNTLQPLP
+647 
-661 PSICVCLH
+661 H

-701 PHTYEDPNQAIRDF
+701 PHTYEDPNQAVRDF

-790 VVTRCK
+790 VVTKCK

-838 YLSDMSYVHRD
+838 YLSDMSYIHRD

-936 IKAIDEGY
+936 IKAIEEGY

-994 ANSSAWEDPTASDVS
+994 ANSSVCSDDPSTPEFSVS
-1009 VNTVDEWLEA
+1009 TVDEWLEA
-1019 IKMGQYKDNFS
+1019 IKMGQYKDSFS
-1030 SSGYVSLESVLYI
+1030 SAGYVSLDSIIYI
-1043 SVSELAKMGV
+1043 SVSELSKMGV
-1053 TLAGHQKKI
+1053 SLAGHQKKI
-1062 LSSVQNLQT
+1062 LSSVQSLQT
-1071 QG
+1071 QGTHVQV

>member
-1 MFLLLLLHPQW
+1 MAPPRVLWIYPSFFLYSTLLLFHALSPCRALRNYPENEVTLLDSMSALADLGWEAYPNEGW

-91 LWFIKESQYVKIDTI
+91 LWFIKESQYMKIDTI

-118 DRVMKLNTEVRDI
+118 DRVLKLNTEVRDI

-192 ASEEFEVPKMYCSAD
+192 ASEEFEAPKMYCSAD

-222 FEENKDFC
+222 FEENKDVC
-230 QRPGSFVLV
+230 QP
-239 CLAAPQSP
+239 
-247 GSLDKKS
+247 
-254 LKKSCFSGPLPQLC
+254 
-268 QGKHKCTIAP
+268 
-278 TVASSEHGHPFLK
+278 
-291 ELTGEEKEGR
+291 
-301 VPLSMITLSLPHP
+301 
-314 DADIPLPVLPACRPG
+314 CRPG

-339 CTKCPPH
+339 CTKCPLH
-346 SSSPQDQ
+346 SSSPQEQ
-353 AVECTCE
+353 AVECLCE

-373 ACTRPPSPPENP
+373 ACTRPPSAPENP

-395 LEWTLPRDTGGR
+395 LEWSPPRDTGGR
-407 GDVTYSIHCRKCSGD
+407 GDITYSLHCRKCFGD
-422 GRKCAPCGSSVHFVP
+422 GKKCTPCGSSVHFIP
-437 RQYGLATTT
+437 RQFGLMSAT
-446 VQITDLQPDSN
+446 VLVTDLQPDSN

-470 LSPTPRGTV
+470 LSPIPRGTV
-479 IVNVTTSQT
+479 VINVTTSQT

-511 PNGVIVEYE
+511 PNGAIVEYE

-541 MMTVEGLKPG
+541 MMTVDGLKPG

-566 GSYGGEIELETS
+566 GSYAPGEIELETS
-578 HEDVFAIGDPNQPTL
+578 HEDVLAIGDPNQSTI
-593 LAVSVAGG
+593 LAVSIAGG
-601 VVLLVFLVTCFVV
+601 IVLLIFLVTCFVV
-614 SGRWERR
+614 SGR
-621 GTSRRLAQPRLQQMA
+621 
-636 SPSKRIQDPVL
+636 
-647 HLSPASLNTLQPLP
+647 
-661 PSICVCLH
+661 H

-701 PHTYEDPNQAIRDF
+701 PHTYEDPNQAVRDF

-984 IRNPASLREL
+984 IRNPASLRDL
-994 ANSSAWEDPTASDVS
+994 ANSSACREDPSTPEFSVS
-1009 VNTVDEWLEA
+1009 TVDEWLEA

-1030 SSGYVSLESVLYI
+1030 SSGYVSLDSILYI
-1043 SVSELAKMGV
+1043 SISELSKMGV

-1062 LSSVQNLQT
+1062 LSSVQSLQT
-1071 QG
+1071 QGTHVQV

>member
-1 MFLLLLLHPQW
+1 MAPPRVLWIYPSLFLLSSPLLLLFHALSPCQALRNYPENEVTLLDSMSALADLGWEAYPNEGW

-48 REGAQRVYIEIK
+48 REGAQRVHIEIK

-192 ASEEFEVPKMYCSAD
+192 ASEEFEAPKMYCSAD

-222 FEENKDFC
+222 FEENKDVC
-230 QRPGSFVLV
+230 QP
-239 CLAAPQSP
+239 
-247 GSLDKKS
+247 
-254 LKKSCFSGPLPQLC
+254 
-268 QGKHKCTIAP
+268 
-278 TVASSEHGHPFLK
+278 
-291 ELTGEEKEGR
+291 
-301 VPLSMITLSLPHP
+301 
-314 DADIPLPVLPACRPG
+314 CRPG

-346 SSSPQDQ
+346 SSSPQEQ
-353 AVECTCE
+353 AVECICE
-360 KGFYRAETDPRSM
+360 KGFHRAETDSRSM
-373 ACTRPPSPPENP
+373 ACTRPPSAPENP

-395 LEWTLPRDTGGR
+395 LEWSPPRDTGGR
-407 GDVTYSIHCRKCSGD
+407 GDITYSLHCRKCSGD
-422 GRKCAPCGSSVHFVP
+422 GRKCTPCGNSVHFVP
-437 RQYGLATTT
+437 RQFGLSSAT
-446 VQITDLQPDSN
+446 VLVTDLQPDSN
-457 YSFTVES
+457 YSFTLES

-479 IVNVTTSQT
+479 VINVTTSQT

-511 PNGVIVEYE
+511 PNGAIVEYE

-541 MMTVEGLKPG
+541 MMTVDGLKPG

-578 HEDVFAIGDPNQPTL
+578 HEDVFAIGDPNQSTI
-593 LAVSVAGG
+593 LAVSIAGG
-601 VVLLVFLVTCFVV
+601 IVLLIFLVTCFVV
-614 SGRWERR
+614 SGR
-621 GTSRRLAQPRLQQMA
+621 
-636 SPSKRIQDPVL
+636 
-647 HLSPASLNTLQPLP
+647 
-661 PSICVCLH
+661 H

-701 PHTYEDPNQAIRDF
+701 PHTYEDPNQAVRDF

-994 ANSSAWEDPTASDVS
+994 ANSSACREDPSTPEFSVS
-1009 VNTVDEWLEA
+1009 TVDEWLEA
-1019 IKMGQYKDNFS
+1019 IKMGQYKENFS
-1030 SSGYVSLESVLYI
+1030 SAGYVSLDSILYI

-1053 TLAGHQKKI
+1053 NLAGHQKKI
-1062 LSSVQNLQT
+1062 LSSVQSLQT
-1071 QG
+1071 QGTHVQV

>member
-1 MFLLLLLHPQW
+1 HSSIYPPPLTFAPSAHFPVLFITFFTPLFVLLAIFLPPSHLFSFLSPSQLSTTFLPCILW

-91 LWFIKESQYVKIDTI
+91 LWFIKESQYAKIDTI

-182 LVEVHGVCVN
+182 LVEVHGLCVN
-192 ASEEFEVPKMYCSAD
+192 ASEEFEAPKMYCSAD

-222 FEENKDFC
+222 FEENKDVC
-230 QRPGSFVLV
+230 QP
-239 CLAAPQSP
+239 
-247 GSLDKKS
+247 
-254 LKKSCFSGPLPQLC
+254 
-268 QGKHKCTIAP
+268 
-278 TVASSEHGHPFLK
+278 
-291 ELTGEEKEGR
+291 
-301 VPLSMITLSLPHP
+301 
-314 DADIPLPVLPACRPG
+314 CRPG

-346 SSSPQDQ
+346 SSSPQEQ
-353 AVECTCE
+353 AVECICE
-360 KGFYRAETDPRSM
+360 KGFHRAESDPRSM
-373 ACTRPPSPPENP
+373 ACTRPPSAPENP

-395 LEWTLPRDTGGR
+395 LEWSPPRDTGGR
-407 GDVTYSIHCRKCSGD
+407 GDITYSLHCRKCFGD
-422 GRKCAPCGSSVHFVP
+422 GKKCTPCGSSVHFVP
-437 RQYGLATTT
+437 RQIGLSSAT
-446 VQITDLQPDSN
+446 VLVTDLQPDSN
-457 YSFTVES
+457 YSFTIES

-479 IVNVTTSQT
+479 VINVTTSQT

-511 PNGVIVEYE
+511 PNGAIVEYE

-541 MMTVEGLKPG
+541 MMTVDGLKPG

-559 ARTDGGY
+559 FTFV
-566 GSYGGEIELETS
+566 LQHHKTS
-578 HEDVFAIGDPNQPTL
+578 GHF
-593 LAVSVAGG
+593 
-601 VVLLVFLVTCFVV
+601 CF
-614 SGRWERR
+614 R
-621 GTSRRLAQPRLQQMA
+621 
-636 SPSKRIQDPVL
+636 
-647 HLSPASLNTLQPLP
+647 
-661 PSICVCLH
+661 H

-679 DEEKMQFQH
+679 DEEKMH
-688 GRVKLPGSRTYIH
+688 RTYIH
-701 PHTYEDPNQAIRDF
+701 PHTYEDPNQAVRDF

-984 IRNPASLREL
+984 IRNPASLRDINTTVL
-994 ANSSAWEDPTASDVS
+994 EDPSTPEFSVS
-1009 VNTVDEWLEA
+1009 TVDEWLEA
-1019 IKMGQYKDNFS
+1019 IKMGQYKENFS
-1030 SSGYVSLESVLYI
+1030 SAGYVT
-1043 SVSELAKMGV
+1043 KMGV
-1053 TLAGHQKKI
+1053 SLAGHQKKI
-1062 LSSVQNLQT
+1062 LSSVQSLQT
-1071 QG
+1071 QGTHVQV

>member
-1 MFLLLLLHPQW
+1 MAPAPPRVPWIYPSLSLLLLLLFHALSPCRALRNYPENEVTLLDSMSALADLGWEAYPNEGW

-25 RTYQVCNVMEAN
+25 RTYQVCSVMEAN

-48 REGAQRVYIEIK
+48 REGAQRVHIEIK

-86 SNNAN
+86 SNSAN

-182 LVEVHGVCVN
+182 LVEVHGICVN
-192 ASEEFEVPKMYCSAD
+192 ASEEFEAPKMYCSAD

-222 FEENKDFC
+222 FEENKDVC
-230 QRPGSFVLV
+230 QP
-239 CLAAPQSP
+239 
-247 GSLDKKS
+247 
-254 LKKSCFSGPLPQLC
+254 
-268 QGKHKCTIAP
+268 
-278 TVASSEHGHPFLK
+278 
-291 ELTGEEKEGR
+291 
-301 VPLSMITLSLPHP
+301 
-314 DADIPLPVLPACRPG
+314 CRPG

-346 SSSPQDQ
+346 SSSPQEQ
-353 AVECTCE
+353 AFECVCE
-360 KGFYRAETDPRSM
+360 KGFYRAEGDPRSM
-373 ACTRPPSPPENP
+373 ACTRPPSAPENP

-395 LEWTLPRDTGGR
+395 LEWSPPRETGGR
-407 GDVTYSIHCRKCSGD
+407 GDITYSLHCRKCSGD
-422 GRKCAPCGSSVHFVP
+422 GRKCTPCGSSIHFVP
-437 RQYGLATTT
+437 RQFGLLSAT
-446 VQITDLQPDSN
+446 VLVTDLQPDSN

-479 IVNVTTSQT
+479 VINVTTSQT

-511 PNGVIVEYE
+511 PNGAIVEYE

-541 MMTVEGLKPG
+541 MMTVDGLKPG

-578 HEDVFAIGDPNQPTL
+578 HEDVFAIGDPNQSTI
-593 LAVSVAGG
+593 LAVSIAGG
-601 VVLLVFLVTCFVV
+601 IVLLIFLVTCFVV
-614 SGRWERR
+614 SGR
-621 GTSRRLAQPRLQQMA
+621 
-636 SPSKRIQDPVL
+636 
-647 HLSPASLNTLQPLP
+647 
-661 PSICVCLH
+661 H

-701 PHTYEDPNQAIRDF
+701 PHTYEDPNQAVRDF

-964 EKGRSDR
+964 EKGRSER

-994 ANSSAWEDPTASDVS
+994 ANSSACREEPSTPEFSVS
-1009 VNTVDEWLEA
+1009 TVDEWLEA
-1019 IKMGQYKDNFS
+1019 IKMGQYKENFS
-1030 SSGYVSLESVLYI
+1030 SAGYVSLDSILYI

-1053 TLAGHQKKI
+1053 SLAGHQKKI
-1062 LSSVQNLQT
+1062 LSSVQTLQT
-1071 QG
+1071 QGTHVQV

>member
-1 MFLLLLLHPQW
+1 MAPARVLWIYPSLPLLSSLLLIFQALSPCQALRNYPENEVTLLDSMSALADLGWEAYPNEGW

-48 REGAQRVYIEIK
+48 REGAQRVHIEIK

-182 LVEVHGVCVN
+182 LVEVQGLCVN
-192 ASEEFEVPKMYCSAD
+192 ASEEFEAPKMYCSAD

-222 FEENKDFC
+222 FEENKDVC
-230 QRPGSFVLV
+230 QP
-239 CLAAPQSP
+239 
-247 GSLDKKS
+247 
-254 LKKSCFSGPLPQLC
+254 
-268 QGKHKCTIAP
+268 
-278 TVASSEHGHPFLK
+278 
-291 ELTGEEKEGR
+291 
-301 VPLSMITLSLPHP
+301 
-314 DADIPLPVLPACRPG
+314 CRTG

-346 SSSPQDQ
+346 SSSPQEQ
-353 AVECTCE
+353 AVECVCE

-373 ACTRPPSPPENP
+373 ACSRPPSAPENP

-395 LEWTLPRDTGGR
+395 LEWSPPRETGGR
-407 GDVTYSIHCRKCSGD
+407 GDISYSLHCRKCSGD
-422 GRKCAPCGSSVHFVP
+422 GRKCTPCGSSVHFVP
-437 RQYGLATTT
+437 RQFGLSSAS
-446 VQITDLQPDSN
+446 VLVTDLQPDSN

-470 LSPTPRGTV
+470 FSPTPRGTV
-479 IVNVTTSQT
+479 VINVTTSQT

-511 PNGVIVEYE
+511 PNGAIVEYE

-541 MMTVEGLKPG
+541 MMTVDGLKPG

-578 HEDVFAIGDPNQPTL
+578 HEDVFAIGDPNQSTI
-593 LAVSVAGG
+593 LAVSIAGG
-601 VVLLVFLVTCFVV
+601 IVLLIFLVTCFVV
-614 SGRWERR
+614 SGR
-621 GTSRRLAQPRLQQMA
+621 
-636 SPSKRIQDPVL
+636 
-647 HLSPASLNTLQPLP
+647 
-661 PSICVCLH
+661 H

-688 GRVKLPGSRTYIH
+688 GRVKLPGSRIYIH
-701 PHTYEDPNQAIRDF
+701 PHTYEDPNQAVRDF

-994 ANSSAWEDPTASDVS
+994 ANSSEC
-1009 VNTVDEWLEA
+1009 
-1019 IKMGQYKDNFS
+1019 
-1030 SSGYVSLESVLYI
+1030 
-1043 SVSELAKMGV
+1043 ELAKMGV
-1053 TLAGHQKKI
+1053 NLAGHQKKI
-1062 LSSVQNLQT
+1062 LSSVQSLQT
-1071 QG
+1071 QGTHVQV

>member
-1 MFLLLLLHPQW
+1 MAPPRVLWIYPSLFLLSSLLLFHALSPCGALRNYPENEVTLLDSMSALADLGWEAYPNEGW

-182 LVEVHGVCVN
+182 LVEVHGMCVN
-192 ASEEFEVPKMYCSAD
+192 ASEEFEAPKMYCSAD

-222 FEENKDFC
+222 FEENKDVC
-230 QRPGSFVLV
+230 QP
-239 CLAAPQSP
+239 
-247 GSLDKKS
+247 
-254 LKKSCFSGPLPQLC
+254 
-268 QGKHKCTIAP
+268 
-278 TVASSEHGHPFLK
+278 
-291 ELTGEEKEGR
+291 
-301 VPLSMITLSLPHP
+301 
-314 DADIPLPVLPACRPG
+314 CRPG

-346 SSSPQDQ
+346 SSSPQEQ
-353 AVECTCE
+353 AVECVCE
-360 KGFYRAETDPRSM
+360 KSFYRAETDPRSM
-373 ACTRPPSPPENP
+373 ACTRPPSAPENP

-395 LEWTLPRDTGGR
+395 LEWSPPRDTGGR
-407 GDVTYSIHCRKCSGD
+407 GDITYSLHCRKCSGD
-422 GRKCAPCGSSVHFVP
+422 GRKCTPCGSSVHFVP
-437 RQYGLATTT
+437 RQFGLSSAT
-446 VQITDLQPDSN
+446 VLVTDLQPDSN
-457 YSFTVES
+457 YSFTIES

-479 IVNVTTSQT
+479 VINVTTSQT

-511 PNGVIVEYE
+511 PNGAIVEYE

-541 MMTVEGLKPG
+541 MMTVDGLKPG

-578 HEDVFAIGDPNQPTL
+578 HEDVLAIGDPNQSTI
-593 LAVSVAGG
+593 LAVSIAGG
-601 VVLLVFLVTCFVV
+601 IVLLIFLVTCFIV
-614 SGRWERR
+614 SGR
-621 GTSRRLAQPRLQQMA
+621 
-636 SPSKRIQDPVL
+636 
-647 HLSPASLNTLQPLP
+647 
-661 PSICVCLH
+661 H

-701 PHTYEDPNQAIRDF
+701 PHTYEDPNQAVRDF

-994 ANSSAWEDPTASDVS
+994 ANSSVCREDPSTPEFSVS
-1009 VNTVDEWLEA
+1009 TVDEWLEA

-1030 SSGYVSLESVLYI
+1030 SAGYVSLDSILYI

-1053 TLAGHQKKI
+1053 SLAGHQKKI
-1062 LSSVQNLQT
+1062 LSSVQSLQT
-1071 QG
+1071 QGTHVQV

>member
-1 MFLLLLLHPQW
+1 MTGDKVALSSPLLRLSLGVSW

-48 REGAQRVYIEIK
+48 REGAQRIYIEIK

-86 SNNAN
+86 SNNVN

-182 LVEVHGVCVN
+182 LVEVHGMCVN
-192 ASEEFEVPKMYCSAD
+192 ASEEFEPPKMYCSAD

-222 FEENKDFC
+222 FEENKDVC
-230 QRPGSFVLV
+230 QP
-239 CLAAPQSP
+239 
-247 GSLDKKS
+247 
-254 LKKSCFSGPLPQLC
+254 
-268 QGKHKCTIAP
+268 
-278 TVASSEHGHPFLK
+278 
-291 ELTGEEKEGR
+291 
-301 VPLSMITLSLPHP
+301 
-314 DADIPLPVLPACRPG
+314 CRPG
-329 TYKASATDAY
+329 TYKASATDAF

-346 SSSPQDQ
+346 SSSPQEQ
-353 AVECTCE
+353 ADECICE
-360 KGFYRAETDPRSM
+360 KGFYRAESDPRSM
-373 ACTRPPSPPENP
+373 ACTRPPSAPENP
-385 ISTVNETCVT
+385 ISTANETCVT
-395 LEWTLPRDTGGR
+395 LEWSSPRDTGGR
-407 GDVTYSIHCRKCSGD
+407 GDITYSIQCKKCFGEAK
-422 GRKCAPCGSSVHFVP
+422 KCTPCGSSVHFVP
-437 RQYGLATTT
+437 RQFGLSSNT
-446 VQITDLQPDSN
+446 VLITDLQPDST
-457 YSFTVES
+457 YSFIIES

-470 LSPTPRGTV
+470 LSPIPRGTV
-479 IVNVTTSQT
+479 VVNVTTSQT

-511 PNGVIVEYE
+511 PNGAIVEYE

-541 MMTVEGLKPG
+541 MMTVDGLKPG

-566 GSYGGEIELETS
+566 GSYGGEIELETN
-578 HEDVFAIGDPNQPTL
+578 VLAIGDPNQSTIL
-593 LAVSVAGG
+593 VVSITGG
-601 VVLLVFLVTCFVV
+601 IVVFVFLVTCFVV
-614 SGRWERR
+614 S
-621 GTSRRLAQPRLQQMA
+621 M
-636 SPSKRIQDPVL
+636 
-647 HLSPASLNTLQPLP
+647 
-661 PSICVCLH
+661 
-669 CGYIKAKQDP
+669 
-679 DEEKMQFQH
+679 
-688 GRVKLPGSRTYIH
+688 KLPGSRTYIH
-701 PHTYEDPNQAIRDF
+701 PHTYEDPNQAVRDF

-729 IGAGEFGEV
+729 IGGGEFGEV

-790 VVTRCK
+790 VVTKCK

-814 KKHDGQFTVIQLVG
+814 KKHDGQFTIIQLVG

-910 WSYGIVMWEVISY
+910 WSYGIVMWEVVSY

-944 RLPAPMDCP
+944 RLPPPMDCP

-964 EKGRSDR
+964 EKSRSDR

-984 IRNPASLREL
+984 IRNPASLRDCVL
-994 ANSSAWEDPTASDVS
+994 RPSSEDPSSPEFSVS
-1009 VNTVDEWLEA
+1009 TVDEWLDA
-1019 IKMGQYKDNFS
+1019 IKMGQYKENFS
-1030 SSGYVSLESVLYI
+1030 SSGYVSLDSILYI
-1043 SVSELAKMGV
+1043 SVRYRCLVKMGV

-1062 LSSVQNLQT
+1062 LSSVQSLQT
-1071 QG
+1071 QGTHIQV

>member
-1 MFLLLLLHPQW
+1 MAPAPPRVLWIYPSLSLLLLLLFHALSPCRALRNYPENEVTLLDSMSALADLGWEAYPNEGW

-25 RTYQVCNVMEAN
+25 RTYQVCSVMEAN

-48 REGAQRVYIEIK
+48 REGAQRVHIEIK

-86 SNNAN
+86 SNSAN

-182 LVEVHGVCVN
+182 LVEVHGICVN
-192 ASEEFEVPKMYCSAD
+192 ASEEFEAPKMYCSAD

-222 FEENKDFC
+222 FEENKDIC
-230 QRPGSFVLV
+230 QP
-239 CLAAPQSP
+239 
-247 GSLDKKS
+247 
-254 LKKSCFSGPLPQLC
+254 
-268 QGKHKCTIAP
+268 
-278 TVASSEHGHPFLK
+278 
-291 ELTGEEKEGR
+291 
-301 VPLSMITLSLPHP
+301 
-314 DADIPLPVLPACRPG
+314 CRPG

-346 SSSPQDQ
+346 SSSPQEQ
-353 AVECTCE
+353 AFECVCE
-360 KGFYRAETDPRSM
+360 KGFYRAEGDPRSM
-373 ACTRPPSPPENP
+373 ACTRPPSAPENP

-395 LEWTLPRDTGGR
+395 LEWSPPRETGGR
-407 GDVTYSIHCRKCSGD
+407 GDITYSLHCRKCSGD
-422 GRKCAPCGSSVHFVP
+422 GRKCTPCGSSIHFVP
-437 RQYGLATTT
+437 RQFGLLSAT
-446 VQITDLQPDSN
+446 VLVTDLQPDSN

-479 IVNVTTSQT
+479 VINVTTSQT

-511 PNGVIVEYE
+511 PNGAIVEYE

-541 MMTVEGLKPG
+541 MMTVDGLKPG

-578 HEDVFAIGDPNQPTL
+578 HEDVFAIGDPNQSTI
-593 LAVSVAGG
+593 LAVSIAGG
-601 VVLLVFLVTCFVV
+601 IVLLIFLVTCFVV
-614 SGRWERR
+614 SGR
-621 GTSRRLAQPRLQQMA
+621 
-636 SPSKRIQDPVL
+636 
-647 HLSPASLNTLQPLP
+647 
-661 PSICVCLH
+661 H

-701 PHTYEDPNQAIRDF
+701 PHTYEDPNQAVRDF

-964 EKGRSDR
+964 EKGRSER

-994 ANSSAWEDPTASDVS
+994 ANSSACREEPSTPEFSVS
-1009 VNTVDEWLEA
+1009 TVDEWLEA
-1019 IKMGQYKDNFS
+1019 IKMGQYKENFS
-1030 SSGYVSLESVLYI
+1030 SAGYVSLDSILYI

-1053 TLAGHQKKI
+1053 SLAGHQKKI
-1062 LSSVQNLQT
+1062 LSSVQTLQT
-1071 QG
+1071 QGTHVQV

>member
-1 MFLLLLLHPQW
+1 MAPPRVLWIYPSLYLLSPLLLLFHALSPCRALRNYPENEVTLLDSMSALADLGWEAYPNEGW

-48 REGAQRVYIEIK
+48 REGAQRVHIEIK

-192 ASEEFEVPKMYCSAD
+192 ASEEFEAPKMYCSAD

-222 FEENKDFC
+222 FEENKDVC
-230 QRPGSFVLV
+230 QP
-239 CLAAPQSP
+239 
-247 GSLDKKS
+247 
-254 LKKSCFSGPLPQLC
+254 
-268 QGKHKCTIAP
+268 
-278 TVASSEHGHPFLK
+278 
-291 ELTGEEKEGR
+291 
-301 VPLSMITLSLPHP
+301 
-314 DADIPLPVLPACRPG
+314 CRPG

-346 SSSPQDQ
+346 SSSPQQQ
-353 AVECTCE
+353 AVECVCE

-373 ACTRPPSPPENP
+373 ACTRPPSAPENP
-385 ISTVNETCVT
+385 ISTVNETCIT
-395 LEWTLPRDTGGR
+395 LEWSPPRDTGGR
-407 GDVTYSIHCRKCSGD
+407 GDITYSLHCRKCSGD
-422 GRKCAPCGSSVHFVP
+422 GRKCTPCGSSIHFVP
-437 RQYGLATTT
+437 RQFGLSSAT
-446 VQITDLQPDSN
+446 VLVTDLQPDSN

-479 IVNVTTSQT
+479 VINVTTSQT

-578 HEDVFAIGDPNQPTL
+578 HEDVFAIGDPNQSTI
-593 LAVSVAGG
+593 LAVSIAGG
-601 VVLLVFLVTCFVV
+601 IVLLIFLVTCFVV
-614 SGRWERR
+614 SGR
-621 GTSRRLAQPRLQQMA
+621 
-636 SPSKRIQDPVL
+636 
-647 HLSPASLNTLQPLP
+647 
-661 PSICVCLH
+661 H

-688 GRVKLPGSRTYIH
+688 GRVKLPGSRIYIH
-701 PHTYEDPNQAIRDF
+701 PHTYEDPNQAVRDF

-994 ANSSAWEDPTASDVS
+994 ANSSAWEDASTPEFSVS
-1009 VNTVDEWLEA
+1009 TVDEWLEA
-1019 IKMGQYKDNFS
+1019 IKMGQYKENFS
-1030 SSGYVSLESVLYI
+1030 SAGYVSLDSILYI

-1062 LSSVQNLQT
+1062 LSSVQSQQT
-1071 QG
+1071 QATHVQV

>member
-1 MFLLLLLHPQW
+1 MSALADLGWEAYPNEGW

-86 SNNAN
+86 SNNPN

-131 SNLSKKGF
+131 SNLNKKGF

-192 ASEEFEVPKMYCSAD
+192 ASEEFEAPKMYCSAD

-222 FEENKDFC
+222 FEENKDVC
-230 QRPGSFVLV
+230 QP
-239 CLAAPQSP
+239 
-247 GSLDKKS
+247 
-254 LKKSCFSGPLPQLC
+254 
-268 QGKHKCTIAP
+268 
-278 TVASSEHGHPFLK
+278 
-291 ELTGEEKEGR
+291 
-301 VPLSMITLSLPHP
+301 
-314 DADIPLPVLPACRPG
+314 CRPG

-346 SSSPQDQ
+346 SSSPQEQ
-353 AVECTCE
+353 ATECMCE
-360 KGFYRAETDPRSM
+360 KGYHRAETDPRSM
-373 ACTRPPSPPENP
+373 SCTRPPSAPENP

-395 LEWTLPRDTGGR
+395 LEWSAPRDTGGR
-407 GDVTYSIHCRKCSGD
+407 GDITYSLHCRKCSGD
-422 GRKCAPCGSSVHFVP
+422 GRKCSPCGSSVHFIP
-437 RQYGLATTT
+437 RQFGLSSTT
-446 VQITDLQPDSN
+446 VLVTDLQPDSN

-479 IVNVTTSQT
+479 VINITTSQT

-511 PNGVIVEYE
+511 PNGAIVEYE

-541 MMTVEGLKPG
+541 MMTVDGLKPG

-578 HEDVFAIGDPNQPTL
+578 HEDVLAIGDPNQSTI
-593 LAVSVAGG
+593 LAVSIAGG
-601 VVLLVFLVTCFVV
+601 IVLLIFLVTCFVV
-614 SGRWERR
+614 SGR
-621 GTSRRLAQPRLQQMA
+621 
-636 SPSKRIQDPVL
+636 
-647 HLSPASLNTLQPLP
+647 
-661 PSICVCLH
+661 H

-790 VVTRCK
+790 VVTKCK

-910 WSYGIVMWEVISY
+910 WSYGIVMWEVLSY

-964 EKGRSDR
+964 EKGRSER

-984 IRNPASLREL
+984 IRNPASLRDL
-994 ANSSAWEDPTASDVS
+994 ANSSVWEDPTTPEFS
-1009 VNTVDEWLEA
+1009 VTTVDEWLEA
-1019 IKMGQYKDNFS
+1019 IKMGQYKENFS
-1030 SSGYVSLESVLYI
+1030 SAGYVSLDSILYI
-1043 SVSELAKMGV
+1043 SVSELSKMGV

-1062 LSSVQNLQT
+1062 LSSVQGLQT
-1071 QG
+1071 SGTHVQV

>member
-1 MFLLLLLHPQW
+1 MAPPRVLWIYPSLFLLSSLLLFRALSPCRALRNYPENEVTLLDSMSALADLGWEAYPNEGW

-222 FEENKDFC
+222 FEENKDIC
-230 QRPGSFVLV
+230 QP
-239 CLAAPQSP
+239 
-247 GSLDKKS
+247 
-254 LKKSCFSGPLPQLC
+254 
-268 QGKHKCTIAP
+268 
-278 TVASSEHGHPFLK
+278 
-291 ELTGEEKEGR
+291 
-301 VPLSMITLSLPHP
+301 
-314 DADIPLPVLPACRPG
+314 CRPG

-346 SSSPQDQ
+346 SSSPQEQ
-353 AVECTCE
+353 AVECVCE
-360 KGFYRAETDPRSM
+360 RSFYRAETDPRSM
-373 ACTRPPSPPENP
+373 ACTRPPSAPENP
-385 ISTVNETCVT
+385 ISTVNETCVS
-395 LEWTLPRDTGGR
+395 LEWSPPRDTGGR
-407 GDVTYSIHCRKCSGD
+407 GDITYSLQCRKCSSD
-422 GRKCAPCGSSVHFVP
+422 GKKCTPCGSSIHFVP
-437 RQYGLATTT
+437 RQFGLSSAT
-446 VQITDLQPDSN
+446 VLVTDLQPDSN
-457 YSFTVES
+457 YSFTIES

-479 IVNVTTSQT
+479 VINVTTSQT

-511 PNGVIVEYE
+511 PNGAIVEYE

-541 MMTVEGLKPG
+541 MMTVDGLKPG

-578 HEDVFAIGDPNQPTL
+578 HEDVLAIGDPNQSTI
-593 LAVSVAGG
+593 LAVSIAGG
-601 VVLLVFLVTCFVV
+601 IVLLIFLVTCFIV
-614 SGRWERR
+614 SGR
-621 GTSRRLAQPRLQQMA
+621 
-636 SPSKRIQDPVL
+636 
-647 HLSPASLNTLQPLP
+647 
-661 PSICVCLH
+661 H

-701 PHTYEDPNQAIRDF
+701 PHTYEDPNQAVRDF

-994 ANSSAWEDPTASDVS
+994 ANSSVCREDPSTPEFSVS
-1009 VNTVDEWLEA
+1009 TVDEWLEA
-1019 IKMGQYKDNFS
+1019 IKMGQYKESFS
-1030 SSGYVSLESVLYI
+1030 SAGYVSLDSILYI
-1043 SVSELAKMGV
+1043 SVSELGKMGV

-1062 LSSVQNLQT
+1062 LSSVQSLQT
-1071 QG
+1071 QGTHVQV

>member
-1 MFLLLLLHPQW
+1 MARVFPWIYPSLFIFSPFLFHAFAPCKGLRNYPENEVTLLDSMSALGDLGWEAYPAEGW

-25 RTYQVCNVMEAN
+25 RTYQVCNVMEAS
-37 QNNWLRTRHIS
+37 QNNWLRTRHIA
-48 REGAQRVYIEIK
+48 RDGAQRVYIEIK

-78 TFNMYYYE
+78 TFNMFYYE

-91 LWFIKESQYVKIDTI
+91 LWFIKESQYIKIDTI

-131 SNLSKKGF
+131 SNVSKKGF

-154 VRVFYKKCP
+154 VRIFYKKCP

-174 TITGGDTA
+174 TVTGGDSA
-182 LVEVHGVCVN
+182 LVEVRGVCVN
-192 ASEEFEVPKMYCSAD
+192 ASQEFETPRMYCSAD
-207 GGWLVPIGRCVCKPG
+207 GSWLVPIGRCVCEPG
-222 FEENKDFC
+222 YEEHKDGC
-230 QRPGSFVLV
+230 QPCRPGS
-239 CLAAPQSP
+239 
-247 GSLDKKS
+247 
-254 LKKSCFSGPLPQLC
+254 
-268 QGKHKCTIAP
+268 
-278 TVASSEHGHPFLK
+278 
-291 ELTGEEKEGR
+291 
-301 VPLSMITLSLPHP
+301 
-314 DADIPLPVLPACRPG
+314 
-329 TYKASATDAY
+329 YKASATDAY
-339 CTKCPPH
+339 CTKCPSH
-346 SSSPQDQ
+346 SSSHLER
-353 AVECTCE
+353 ASECVCE
-360 KGFYRAETDPRSM
+360 KGFHRAETDPRSM
-373 ACTRPPSPPENP
+373 ACTRPCSAPENP

-395 LEWTLPRDTGGR
+395 LEWSPPLDMGGR
-407 GDVTYSIHCRKCSGD
+407 GDITYSLHCRKCSGD
-422 GRKCAPCGSSVHFVP
+422 GRKCTPCGSSVHFVP
-437 RQYGLATTT
+437 RQFGLSVAM
-446 VQITDLQPDSN
+446 VMVTDLQPHSN
-457 YSFTVES
+457 YSFTIES
-464 QNGVSD
+464 LNGVSD
-470 LSPTPRGTV
+470 LSPTPRGAV

-501 VTLAWQGPER
+501 ITLAWQGPDR
-511 PNGVIVEYE
+511 PNGAIVEYE

-541 MMTVEGLKPG
+541 VMTVDGLKPG

-566 GSYGGEIELETS
+566 GNYGGEIELETS
-578 HEDVFAIGDPNQPTL
+578 HEDMLAIGDPNQSTI
-593 LAVSVAGG
+593 LAVSITGG
-601 VVLLVFLVTCFVV
+601 IVLLIFLVACFVV
-614 SGRWERR
+614 SGR
-621 GTSRRLAQPRLQQMA
+621 
-636 SPSKRIQDPVL
+636 
-647 HLSPASLNTLQPLP
+647 
-661 PSICVCLH
+661 H

-679 DEEKMQFQH
+679 DEEKLQFQH
-688 GRVKLPGSRTYIH
+688 GRVKLPGSKIYIH
-701 PHTYEDPNQAIRDF
+701 PHTYEDPNQAVRDF

-722 NIRIERV
+722 CISIERV

-738 CSGRL
+738 CSGCLRL
-743 RVQGKREIYVAIKS
+743 QGKREIYVAIKS

-762 SDKQRRDFLSEA
+762 ADKQRRDFLSEA

-814 KKHDGQFTVIQLVG
+814 KKQDGQFTVIQLVG

-881 YTTRGGKIPIRWTAP
+881 YTTQGGKIPIRWTSP

-910 WSYGIVMWEVISY
+910 WSYGIVMWEVVSY

-964 EKGRSDR
+964 EKGRSER
-971 PKFGQIVTILDKL
+971 PKFGQIVTTLDKL
-984 IRNPASLREL
+984 IRDPASLREL
-994 ANSSAWEDPTASDVS
+994 ANSSLWEDPTTPELSVS
-1009 VNTVDEWLEA
+1009 TMEEWLDA
-1019 IKMGQYKDNFS
+1019 IKMGQYKGNFTRA
-1030 SSGYVSLESVLYI
+1030 GYVTLDSVLYI
-1043 SVSELAKMGV
+1043 SISELVKMDV

-1062 LSSVQNLQT
+1062 LSSVQILQS
-1071 QG
+1071 QGTHVQV

>member
-1 MFLLLLLHPQW
+1 MFHLIFTTFSF
-12 EEISVMDERNTPM
+12 EISVMDERNTPM

-91 LWFIKESQYVKIDTI
+91 LWFIKESQYMKIDTI

-118 DRVMKLNTEVRDI
+118 DRVLKLNTEVRDI

-192 ASEEFEVPKMYCSAD
+192 ASEEFEAPKMYCSAD

-222 FEENKDFC
+222 FEENKDVC
-230 QRPGSFVLV
+230 QP
-239 CLAAPQSP
+239 
-247 GSLDKKS
+247 
-254 LKKSCFSGPLPQLC
+254 
-268 QGKHKCTIAP
+268 
-278 TVASSEHGHPFLK
+278 
-291 ELTGEEKEGR
+291 
-301 VPLSMITLSLPHP
+301 
-314 DADIPLPVLPACRPG
+314 CRPG

-339 CTKCPPH
+339 CTKCPLH
-346 SSSPQDQ
+346 SSSPQEQ
-353 AVECTCE
+353 AVECLCE

-373 ACTRPPSPPENP
+373 ACTRPPSAPENP

-395 LEWTLPRDTGGR
+395 LEWSPPRDTGGR
-407 GDVTYSIHCRKCSGD
+407 GDITYSLHCRKCFGD
-422 GRKCAPCGSSVHFVP
+422 GKKCTPCGSSVHFIP
-437 RQYGLATTT
+437 RQFGLMSAT
-446 VQITDLQPDSN
+446 VLVTDLQPDSN

-470 LSPTPRGTV
+470 LSPIPRGTV
-479 IVNVTTSQT
+479 VINVTTSQT

-511 PNGVIVEYE
+511 PNGAIVEYE
-520 VIYYEKNQREQNYT
+520 VIYYEKREQNYT

-541 MMTVEGLKPG
+541 MMTVDGLKPG

-566 GSYGGEIELETS
+566 GSYAPGEIELETS
-578 HEDVFAIGDPNQPTL
+578 HEVFISLSSVFTYLLRMCYIQYVPCAADDDNILVDLRNTASYAI
-593 LAVSVAGG
+593 
-601 VVLLVFLVTCFVV
+601 CFQ
-614 SGRWERR
+614 S
-621 GTSRRLAQPRLQQMA
+621 
-636 SPSKRIQDPVL
+636 L
-647 HLSPASLNTLQPLP
+647 H
-661 PSICVCLH
+661 IC
-669 CGYIKAKQDP
+669 IST
-679 DEEKMQFQH
+679 
-688 GRVKLPGSRTYIH
+688 VKLPGSRTYIH
-701 PHTYEDPNQAIRDF
+701 PHTYEDPNQAVRDF

-984 IRNPASLREL
+984 IRNPASLRDL
-994 ANSSAWEDPTASDVS
+994 ANMCIVSSREDPSTPEFSVS
-1009 VNTVDEWLEA
+1009 TVDEWLEA

-1030 SSGYVSLESVLYI
+1030 SSGYVSLDSILYI
-1043 SVSELAKMGV
+1043 SIRYRGPVSLIVVKRKTQKV
-1053 TLAGHQKKI
+1053 TTVSTKTSEWPLKVKNWI
-1062 LSSVQNLQT
+1062 YTNVLDMR
-1071 QG
+1071 

>member
-1 MFLLLLLHPQW
+1 MAPPPPRVLWIYPSLPLLSSLPLLLLLLFHALSPCRALRNYPENEVTLLDSMSALADLGWEAYPSEGW

-182 LVEVHGVCVN
+182 LVEVHGMCVN
-192 ASEEFEVPKMYCSAD
+192 ASEEFEAPKMYCSAD

-222 FEENKDFC
+222 FEENKDVC
-230 QRPGSFVLV
+230 QP
-239 CLAAPQSP
+239 
-247 GSLDKKS
+247 
-254 LKKSCFSGPLPQLC
+254 
-268 QGKHKCTIAP
+268 
-278 TVASSEHGHPFLK
+278 
-291 ELTGEEKEGR
+291 
-301 VPLSMITLSLPHP
+301 
-314 DADIPLPVLPACRPG
+314 CRPG

-346 SSSPQDQ
+346 SSSPQEQ
-353 AVECTCE
+353 AEECVCE
-360 KGFYRAETDPRSM
+360 KGFHRAETDPRSM
-373 ACTRPPSPPENP
+373 ACTRPPSAPENP

-395 LEWTLPRDTGGR
+395 LEWSPPRDTGGR
-407 GDVTYSIHCRKCSGD
+407 GDITYSLHCRKCSGD
-422 GRKCAPCGSSVHFVP
+422 GRKCTPCGSSVHFVP
-437 RQYGLATTT
+437 RQFGLLSAS
-446 VQITDLQPDSN
+446 VLVTDLQPDSN

-479 IVNVTTSQT
+479 VINVTTSQT

-511 PNGVIVEYE
+511 PNGAIVEYE

-541 MMTVEGLKPG
+541 MMTVDGLKPG

-578 HEDVFAIGDPNQPTL
+578 HEDVFAIGDPNQSTI
-593 LAVSVAGG
+593 LAVSIAGG
-601 VVLLVFLVTCFVV
+601 IVLLIFLVTCFVV
-614 SGRWERR
+614 SGR
-621 GTSRRLAQPRLQQMA
+621 
-636 SPSKRIQDPVL
+636 
-647 HLSPASLNTLQPLP
+647 
-661 PSICVCLH
+661 H

-701 PHTYEDPNQAIRDF
+701 PHTYEDPNQAVRDF

-994 ANSSAWEDPTASDVS
+994 ANSSAWEDPSTPEFS

-1019 IKMGQYKDNFS
+1019 IKMGQYKENFS
-1030 SSGYVSLESVLYI
+1030 SAGYVSLDSVLYI
-1043 SVSELAKMGV
+1043 SVSELSKMGV

-1062 LSSVQNLQT
+1062 LSSAQGLQT
-1071 QG
+1071 QGTHVQV

>member
-1 MFLLLLLHPQW
+1 MAPPRVPWIYPSLPLLSSLLLVFHASPPSTALRNYPENEVTLLDSMSALADLGWEAYPNEGW

-25 RTYQVCNVMEAN
+25 RTYQVCSVMEAN

-65 CNSLPGVPGTCKE
+65 CNSLPGVSGTCKE

-118 DRVMKLNTEVRDI
+118 DRVLKLNTEVRDI

-163 LTVLNLAQFPD
+163 LTVRNLAQFPD
-174 TITGGDTA
+174 TITGGETA

-192 ASEEFEVPKMYCSAD
+192 ASEEFEPPKMYCSAD

-222 FEENKDFC
+222 FEENKDIC
-230 QRPGSFVLV
+230 QP
-239 CLAAPQSP
+239 
-247 GSLDKKS
+247 
-254 LKKSCFSGPLPQLC
+254 
-268 QGKHKCTIAP
+268 
-278 TVASSEHGHPFLK
+278 
-291 ELTGEEKEGR
+291 
-301 VPLSMITLSLPHP
+301 
-314 DADIPLPVLPACRPG
+314 CRPG

-346 SSSPQDQ
+346 SSSPHEQ
-353 AVECTCE
+353 AMECICE

-373 ACTRPPSPPENP
+373 ACTRPPSAPENP
-385 ISTVNETCVT
+385 ISSVNETCVT
-395 LEWTLPRDTGGR
+395 LEWSPPRDTGGR
-407 GDVTYSIHCRKCSGD
+407 GDITYSLHCRKCSGE
-422 GRKCAPCGSSVHFVP
+422 GKKCAPCGSSVHFVP
-437 RQYGLATTT
+437 RQFGLSSAS
-446 VQITDLQPDSN
+446 VLITDLQPDSN
-457 YSFTVES
+457 YTFTIES

-470 LSPTPRGTV
+470 LSPTLRGTV
-479 IVNVTTSQT
+479 VINVTTSQT

-511 PNGVIVEYE
+511 PNGAIVEYE

-541 MMTVEGLKPG
+541 MMTVDGLKPG

-566 GSYGGEIELETS
+566 GTYGGEIELETS
-578 HEDVFAIGDPNQPTL
+578 HEDVLAIGDPNQSTIL
-593 LAVSVAGG
+593 VVSIAGG
-601 VVLLVFLVTCFVV
+601 IVLLIFLVTCFVV
-614 SGRWERR
+614 SGR
-621 GTSRRLAQPRLQQMA
+621 
-636 SPSKRIQDPVL
+636 
-647 HLSPASLNTLQPLP
+647 
-661 PSICVCLH
+661 H

-701 PHTYEDPNQAIRDF
+701 PHTYEDPNQAVRDF

-790 VVTRCK
+790 VVTKCK

-994 ANSSAWEDPTASDVS
+994 ANSSACREDPPTPEFSVS
-1009 VNTVDEWLEA
+1009 TVDDWLDT
-1019 IKMGQYKDNFS
+1019 IKMGQYKENFS
-1030 SSGYVSLESVLYI
+1030 SAGYVSLDSILYI

-1062 LSSVQNLQT
+1062 LSSVQSLQT
-1071 QG
+1071 QGTHVQV

>member
-1 MFLLLLLHPQW
+1 MAPPRVPWIYPSLPLLSSLLLVFHASPPSTALRNYPENEVTLLDSMSALADLGWEAYPNEGW

-25 RTYQVCNVMEAN
+25 RTYQVCSVMEAN

-65 CNSLPGVPGTCKE
+65 CNSLPGVSGTCKE

-118 DRVMKLNTEVRDI
+118 DRVLKLNTEVRDI

-163 LTVLNLAQFPD
+163 LTVRNLAQFPD
-174 TITGGDTA
+174 TITGGETA

-192 ASEEFEVPKMYCSAD
+192 ASEEFEPPKMYCSAD

-222 FEENKDFC
+222 FEENKDIC
-230 QRPGSFVLV
+230 QP
-239 CLAAPQSP
+239 
-247 GSLDKKS
+247 
-254 LKKSCFSGPLPQLC
+254 
-268 QGKHKCTIAP
+268 
-278 TVASSEHGHPFLK
+278 
-291 ELTGEEKEGR
+291 
-301 VPLSMITLSLPHP
+301 
-314 DADIPLPVLPACRPG
+314 CRPG

-346 SSSPQDQ
+346 SSSPHEQ
-353 AVECTCE
+353 AMECICE
-360 KGFYRAETDPRSM
+360 KGFHRAETDPRSM
-373 ACTRPPSPPENP
+373 ACTRPPSAPENP
-385 ISTVNETCVT
+385 ISSVNETCVT
-395 LEWTLPRDTGGR
+395 LEWSPPRDTGGR
-407 GDVTYSIHCRKCSGD
+407 GDITYSLHCRKCSGE
-422 GRKCAPCGSSVHFVP
+422 GKKCAPCGSSVHFVP
-437 RQYGLATTT
+437 RQFGLASAS
-446 VQITDLQPDSN
+446 VLITDLQPDSN
-457 YSFTVES
+457 YTFTIES

-479 IVNVTTSQT
+479 VINVTTSQT

-511 PNGVIVEYE
+511 PNGAIVEYE

-541 MMTVEGLKPG
+541 MMTVDGLKPG

-566 GSYGGEIELETS
+566 GTYGGEIELETS
-578 HEDVFAIGDPNQPTL
+578 HEDVLAIGDPNQSTIL
-593 LAVSVAGG
+593 VVSIAGG
-601 VVLLVFLVTCFVV
+601 IVLLIFLVTCFVV
-614 SGRWERR
+614 SGR
-621 GTSRRLAQPRLQQMA
+621 
-636 SPSKRIQDPVL
+636 
-647 HLSPASLNTLQPLP
+647 
-661 PSICVCLH
+661 H

-701 PHTYEDPNQAIRDF
+701 PHTYEDPNQAVRDF

-790 VVTRCK
+790 VVTKCK

-994 ANSSAWEDPTASDVS
+994 ANSSVCREDPPTPEFSVS
-1009 VNTVDEWLEA
+1009 TVDDWLDT
-1019 IKMGQYKDNFS
+1019 IKMGQYKENFS
-1030 SSGYVSLESVLYI
+1030 SAGYVSLDSILYI

-1062 LSSVQNLQT
+1062 LSSVQSLQA
-1071 QG
+1071 QGTHVQV

>member
-1 MFLLLLLHPQW
+1 RACNLPTFISLSFSHLSLFAFIIEKLFLLCSSSVSSEAPLSRPQW

-182 LVEVHGVCVN
+182 LVEVHGQCVN
-192 ASEEFEVPKMYCSAD
+192 ASEEFEAPKMYCSAD

-230 QRPGSFVLV
+230 QP
-239 CLAAPQSP
+239 
-247 GSLDKKS
+247 
-254 LKKSCFSGPLPQLC
+254 
-268 QGKHKCTIAP
+268 
-278 TVASSEHGHPFLK
+278 
-291 ELTGEEKEGR
+291 
-301 VPLSMITLSLPHP
+301 
-314 DADIPLPVLPACRPG
+314 CRPG

-346 SSSPQDQ
+346 SSSPQEQ
-353 AVECTCE
+353 SIECTCE
-360 KGFYRAETDPRSM
+360 KGFYRAEADPRSM
-373 ACTRPPSPPENP
+373 ACTRPPSSPENP

-395 LEWTLPRDTGGR
+395 LDWSPPRDMGGR
-407 GDVTYSIHCRKCSGD
+407 GDITYSIHCTKCSGD
-422 GRKCAPCGSSVHFVP
+422 ARKCTPCGSSVHFVP
-437 RQYGLATTT
+437 RQYGLSSAT
-446 VQITDLQPDSN
+446 VLVTDLQPDSN
-457 YSFTVES
+457 YSFTIES

-470 LSPTPRGTV
+470 LSPTLRGTV
-479 IVNVTTSQT
+479 VINITTTQT
-488 VSVVLKERRSKDS
+488 VLKERRSKDS

-511 PNGVIVEYE
+511 PNGAIVEYE

-578 HEDVFAIGDPNQPTL
+578 HEDVFAIGDPNQPTI

-601 VVLLVFLVTCFVV
+601 IVLLIF
-614 SGRWERR
+614 
-621 GTSRRLAQPRLQQMA
+621 LAQKNKIL
-636 SPSKRIQDPVL
+636 
-647 HLSPASLNTLQPLP
+647 
-661 PSICVCLH
+661 
-669 CGYIKAKQDP
+669 
-679 DEEKMQFQH
+679 
-688 GRVKLPGSRTYIH
+688 VKLPGSRTYIH
-701 PHTYEDPNQAIRDF
+701 PHTYEDPNQAVRDF

-729 IGAGEFGEV
+729 IGAGEFGNETAR
-738 CSGRL
+738 S
-743 RVQGKREIYVAIKS
+743 IYVAIKS

-994 ANSSAWEDPTASDVS
+994 ANSSECLLVDVTR
-1009 VNTVDEWLEA
+1009 VRL
-1019 IKMGQYKDNFS
+1019 
-1030 SSGYVSLESVLYI
+1030 
-1043 SVSELAKMGV
+1043 
-1053 TLAGHQKKI
+1053 TL
-1062 LSSVQNLQT
+1062 
-1071 QG
+1071 

>member
-1 MFLLLLLHPQW
+1 
-12 EEISVMDERNTPM
+12 MDERNTPM

-37 QNNWLRTRHIS
+37 QNNWLRTSHIPRDS
-48 REGAQRVYIEIK
+48 AQRVYIEIK

-86 SNNAN
+86 SNNGN

-139 YLAFQDLGACIALVS
+139 YLAFQDVGACIALVS
-154 VRVFYKKCP
+154 VRVYYKKCP

-174 TITGGDTA
+174 TVTGGDSA
-182 LVEVHGVCVN
+182 LVEVRGSCVN
-192 ASEEFEVPKMYCSAD
+192 NSEEFDTPKMYCSAD

-222 FEENKDFC
+222 FEERKEIC
-230 QRPGSFVLV
+230 QS
-239 CLAAPQSP
+239 
-247 GSLDKKS
+247 
-254 LKKSCFSGPLPQLC
+254 
-268 QGKHKCTIAP
+268 
-278 TVASSEHGHPFLK
+278 
-291 ELTGEEKEGR
+291 
-301 VPLSMITLSLPHP
+301 
-314 DADIPLPVLPACRPG
+314 CRPG
-329 TYKASATDAY
+329 FYKASANDAY
-339 CTKCPPH
+339 CMKCPPNSYSH
-346 SSSPQDQ
+346 QER
-353 AVECTCE
+353 ALECTCE
-360 KGFYRAETDPRSM
+360 RGYYRAEMDPRSM
-373 ACTRPPSPPENP
+373 ACTMPPSAPENP
-385 ISTVNETCVT
+385 ISTINETSVT
-395 LEWTLPRDTGGR
+395 LEWSPPRESGGR
-407 GDVTYSIHCRKCSGD
+407 GDITYSIHCRKCSAD
-422 GRKCAPCGSSVHFVP
+422 SRKCSPCGSGLHFVP
-437 RQYGLATTT
+437 RQFGLSYAK
-446 VQITDLQPDSN
+446 VLVTDLLPHTN
-457 YSFTVES
+457 YTFDIEAV
-464 QNGVSD
+464 NGVSD
-470 LSPTPRGTV
+470 LSPSPKQY
-479 IVNVTTSQT
+479 ISVNITTSQT
-488 VSVVLKERRSKDS
+488 VSVILKERKSKDS
-501 VTLAWQGPER
+501 ITLAWQGPER
-511 PNGVIVEYE
+511 ANGAIVEYE
-520 VIYYEKNQREQNYT
+520 VIYYEKNQRDQNYT
-534 VLKTRSN
+534 VLKTKSN
-541 MMTVEGLKPG
+541 SMTVDGLKPG

-566 GSYGGEIELETS
+566 GNYGGEIELETS
-578 HEDVFAIGDPNQPTL
+578 HEDMLAIGDPNQPTI
-593 LAVSVAGG
+593 LAVSIAGG
-601 VVLLVFLVTCFVV
+601 IVLLIFLVACFVV
-614 SGRWERR
+614 SGRQCNVCNQ
-621 GTSRRLAQPRLQQMA
+621 L
-636 SPSKRIQDPVL
+636 L
-647 HLSPASLNTLQPLP
+647 HIHFNCCFLMNKFK
-661 PSICVCLH
+661 H

-701 PHTYEDPNQAIRDF
+701 PHTYEDPNQAVRDF

-722 NIRIERV
+722 CIRIERV

-743 RVQGKREIYVAIKS
+743 KLPNKREIYVAIKS

-790 VVTRCK
+790 VVTKCK

-838 YLSDMSYVHRD
+838 YLSDMNYVHRD

-881 YTTRGGKIPIRWTAP
+881 YTTRGGKIPIRWTSP

-971 PKFGQIVTILDKL
+971 PKFGQIVNTLDKL
-984 IRNPASLREL
+984 IRNPSSLKQL
-994 ANSSAWEDPTASDVS
+994 ANSSVWQDPTTPEFS
-1009 VNTVDEWLEA
+1009 VNTLEEWLEA
-1019 IKMGQYKDNFS
+1019 IKMGQYKENFS
-1030 SSGYVSLESVLYI
+1030 NAGYVTLDSVLYI
-1043 SVSELAKMGV
+1043 SISELSKIGIS
-1053 TLAGHQKKI
+1053 LAGHQKKI
-1062 LSSVQNLQT
+1062 FSSIQGLQT
-1071 QG
+1071 QGTHVQV

>member
-1 MFLLLLLHPQW
+1 
-12 EEISVMDERNTPM
+12 MDERNTPM

-86 SNNAN
+86 SNNPN

-192 ASEEFEVPKMYCSAD
+192 ASEEFEAPKMYCSAD

-222 FEENKDFC
+222 FEENKDVC
-230 QRPGSFVLV
+230 QP
-239 CLAAPQSP
+239 
-247 GSLDKKS
+247 
-254 LKKSCFSGPLPQLC
+254 
-268 QGKHKCTIAP
+268 
-278 TVASSEHGHPFLK
+278 
-291 ELTGEEKEGR
+291 
-301 VPLSMITLSLPHP
+301 
-314 DADIPLPVLPACRPG
+314 CRPG

-346 SSSPQDQ
+346 SSSPQEQ
-353 AVECTCE
+353 ATECMCE
-360 KGFYRAETDPRSM
+360 RGYHRAETDPRSM
-373 ACTRPPSPPENP
+373 SCTRPPSTPENP

-395 LEWTLPRDTGGR
+395 LEWSAPRDTGGR
-407 GDVTYSIHCRKCSGD
+407 GDITYSLHCRKCSGD
-422 GRKCAPCGSSVHFVP
+422 GKKCSPCGSSVHFIP
-437 RQYGLATTT
+437 RQFGLSSTN
-446 VQITDLQPDSN
+446 VLVTDLQPDSN

-479 IVNVTTSQT
+479 VINITTSQT

-511 PNGVIVEYE
+511 PNGAIVEYE

-541 MMTVEGLKPG
+541 MMTVDGLKPG

-566 GSYGGEIELETS
+566 GSYGGEIELETN
-578 HEDVFAIGDPNQPTL
+578 VLAIGDPNQSTI
-593 LAVSVAGG
+593 LAVSIAGG
-601 VVLLVFLVTCFVV
+601 IVLLIFLVTCFVV
-614 SGRWERR
+614 
-621 GTSRRLAQPRLQQMA
+621 
-636 SPSKRIQDPVL
+636 I
-647 HLSPASLNTLQPLP
+647 
-661 PSICVCLH
+661 
-669 CGYIKAKQDP
+669 
-679 DEEKMQFQH
+679 
-688 GRVKLPGSRTYIH
+688 KLPGSRTYIH

-790 VVTRCK
+790 VVTKCDYALTCHSSF
-796 PVMIITE
+796 VQ
-803 FMENGSLDTFL
+803 
-814 KKHDGQFTVIQLVG
+814 KHDGQFTVIQLVG

-910 WSYGIVMWEVISY
+910 WSYGIVMWEVLSY

-964 EKGRSDR
+964 EKGRSER

-984 IRNPASLREL
+984 IRNPASLRDL
-994 ANSSAWEDPTASDVS
+994 ANSSVREDPTTPEFSVS
-1009 VNTVDEWLEA
+1009 TVDEWLEA
-1019 IKMGQYKDNFS
+1019 IKMGQYKENFS
-1030 SSGYVSLESVLYI
+1030 SAGYVSLDSILYI
-1043 SVSELAKMGV
+1043 SVSELSKMGV

-1062 LSSVQNLQT
+1062 LSSVQGLQT
-1071 QG
+1071 SGTHVQV